1 MNSKGIGTKKL
12 MSIISLIMTVIFL
25 SILLPTNLIKAEEK
39 SDSMSVEKVLDSE
52 MYNKFNNEILN
63 NKSSIKYTTD
73 NNKGTW
79 PVNWEYGNV
88 SNKNK
93 INKSVYGKDQPL
105 EYNEGYLTKKA
116 YTTDEDNVFNINLK
130 IQGKKFHGKK
140 RDVVFLLDNSNS
152 MRTNNRV
159 GKIKTQIKRV
169 MDNLNNDDNTRYA
182 LVTYASTILDG
193 RYYHL
198 IDKSIGNDQYENYK
212 GYTSNKCY
220 LNFTSNIQEIYNKI
234 PENVPYERGHDY
246 VGGTFTQEGLLEAKK
261 LLKNSTADE
270 KIIIHLTD
278 GVPTYSFL
286 IEEFGGNKPTTFN
299 YNTAYNGVGVR
310 GLGVSYFF
318 DSKYNKPYIFS
329 REMVYSALNRSTN
342 QREEIWNN
350 GIATALEAE
359 NIKRENPYIKIYTI
373 GVELTKDVSKW
384 NDANKYYNAEGTL
397 NLPEIKDL
405 LAKISSS
412 PEEAFINY
420 NVDDINKIIDK
431 IIYKINKSINNG
443 TVIDPM
449 GDMVDIIK
457 SGEFSDKDYKLTASN
472 NKLLEGVK
480 VGYNEK
486 NRQIVLTGLNLGEN
500 EWVELNYKVRLNT
513 SNPDFNGDFWYQANK
528 RTVLNPNNKEPN
540 VFRDFVIPSVTGKR
554 PSIEVKLKK
563 ISSETS
569 KPLAN
574 SEFELYNSINEKLG
588 SFTTKENGEVSLGY
602 LQEGDYKLKEIN
614 PPKGYILSKDF
625 INFKVKN
632 GKTIQDENEVE
643 FITVSNIPNSIRI
656 KKTDDSKLESDAK
669 FLSGAKFELNK
680 VNDKNFKPLVKETD
694 DKGEIEFKEIEPGT
708 YYLKEVLAPNGYE
721 QIKEDIGPIVV
732 DNTGVVT
739 IPWDKLKNNDVEKWN
754 NQEIIRIKNKKL
766 KSAIYIDKVDAIN
779 PEIKLSGAK
788 FSLYTND
795 ENYKNNK
802 KLVRNGIN
810 YYLIS
815 EKLSNDKGRLELEN
829 LNSGEEYK
837 YLIQETEAPKGYT
850 VSGKEILFHFK
861 DNIAL
866 IDNEND
872 VKALASINGQVIS
885 IKNAKIYK
893 LPSSGGIGVYPFL
906 LIGTLCMALSLIY
919 SFNSKFS
926 NKKK

>member
-12 MSIISLIMTVIFL
+12 TSIISLIMTVIFL

-39 SDSMSVEKVLDSE
+39 SDSMSVEKVLNSE

-63 NKSSIKYTTD
+63 NKSSINYTTD
-73 NNKGTW
+73 NNQGTW

-93 INKSVYGKDQPL
+93 INKSVYGKNQPL
-105 EYNEGYLTKKA
+105 ECNEGYLTKKA

-130 IQGKKFHGKK
+130 IQGKKKQSLKK
-140 RDVVFLLDNSNS
+140 DVVFLLDNSNS
-152 MRTNNRV
+152 MTTNNRAI
-159 GKIKTQIKRV
+159 KIKEQIKNV
-169 MDNLNNDDNTRYA
+169 MDKLNTNNTRYA

-198 IDKSIGNDQYENYK
+198 IDRSIGDNQYTVYK
-212 GYTSNKCY
+212 GYTSNQCY

-234 PENVPYERGHDY
+234 PATVPNQRNNGY
-246 VGGTFTQEGLLEAKK
+246 VGGTFIQEGLLKAIE
-261 LLKNSTADE
+261 LLKNSNADE

-278 GVPTYSFL
+278 GLPTFSFL
-286 IEEFGGNKPTTFN
+286 LKEFGGNKKAIFDYNTN
-299 YNTAYNGVGVR
+299 YNGIGVR
-310 GLGVSYFF
+310 GLGTSYFF
-318 DSKYNKPYIFS
+318 DTKTQKPYIYS
-329 REMVYSALNRSTN
+329 REEVYSALNRSKN
-342 QREEIWNN
+342 KYESIWNN
-350 GIATALEAE
+350 GFLTTLEAE
-359 NIKRENPYIKIYTI
+359 NIKNENPDINIYTI
-373 GVELTKDVSKW
+373 GVELKKEVYKW
-384 NDANKYYNAEGTL
+384 DDYRQYYNAEGTVE
-397 NLPEIKDL
+397 LPEIRKFL
-405 LAKISSS
+405 ESISSS
-412 PEEAFINY
+412 PAEAFVNE
-420 NVDDINKIIDK
+420 NVDDIDEIINKIID
-431 IIYKINKSINNG
+431 KINKSINNG

-632 GKTIQDENEVE
+632 GKAIQDENEVE

-739 IPWDKLKNNDVEKWN
+739 IPWDELKSNDVEKWN

-766 KSAIYIDKVDAIN
+766 KSAVYIDKVDAIN
-779 PEIKLSGAK
+779 PGIKLSGAK

-802 KLVRNGIN
+802 KLVRNGVN

-815 EKLSNDKGRLELEN
+815 EKVSNDEGRIEWDN
-829 LNSGEEYK
+829 LNSGQEYK

-861 DNIAL
+861 DNNVV
-866 IDNEND
+866 IDNDKD
-872 VKALASINGQVIS
+872 VQALANVNGQTIF

-893 LPSSGGIGVYPFL
+893 LPSSGGMGVYPFL
-906 LIGTLCMALSLIY
+906 IIGTILITLSL
-919 SFNSKFS
+919 SFYFKSKAL
-926 NKKK
+926 NKKI

>member
-1 MNSKGIGTKKL
+1 MNSKGITTKKL
-12 MSIISLIMTVIFL
+12 TSIISLIMTVVFL
-25 SILLPTNLIKAEEK
+25 SILLPTNLIKAEEN
-39 SDSMSVEKVLDSE
+39 SHSMSVEKVLNSE
-52 MYNKFNNEILN
+52 MYNNFNNEILN
-63 NKSSIKYTTD
+63 NKSSINYTTD

-79 PVNWEYGNV
+79 PEYWEYGNV

-93 INKSVYGKDQPL
+93 INKSVYGKNQPL
-105 EYNEGYLTKKA
+105 EYNEGFLTKKA
-116 YTTDEDNVFNINLK
+116 YTTDEDNVFDINLK
-130 IQGKKFHGKK
+130 IQGKKNQSLKK
-140 RDVVFLLDNSNS
+140 DVVFLLDNSNS
-152 MRTNNRV
+152 MTTNNRAI
-159 GKIKTQIKRV
+159 KIKEQIKNV
-169 MDNLNNDDNTRYA
+169 MDKLNTNNTRYA

-198 IDKSIGNDQYENYK
+198 IDRSIGDNQYTVYK
-212 GYTSNKCY
+212 GYTSNQCY

-234 PENVPYERGHDY
+234 PATVPNQRNKGY
-246 VGGTFTQEGLLEAKK
+246 VGGTFTQEGLLKAIE
-261 LLKNSTADE
+261 LLKNSDADE

-278 GVPTYSFL
+278 GLPTFSFL
-286 IEEFGGNKPTTFN
+286 LKEFGGNEKAIFD
-299 YNTAYNGVGVR
+299 YNTQYNGIGVR
-310 GLGVSYFF
+310 GFGTSYFF
-318 DSKYNKPYIFS
+318 DTKTQKPYIYS
-329 REMVYSALNRSTN
+329 REEVYSALNRSKN
-342 QREEIWNN
+342 KYESIWNN
-350 GIATALEAE
+350 GFPTTLEAE
-359 NIKRENPYIKIYTI
+359 NIKNDNPDINIYTI
-373 GVELTKDVSKW
+373 GVELKKEVYKW
-384 NDANKYYNAEGTL
+384 DDYRQYYNAEGTVE
-397 NLPEIKDL
+397 LPEIRKFL
-405 LAKISSS
+405 ESISSS
-412 PEEAFINY
+412 PAEAFVNE
-420 NVDDINKIIDK
+420 NVDDIDEIINKIID
-431 IIYKINKSINNG
+431 KINKSINNG

-449 GDMVDIIK
+449 GDMVDIVK
-457 SGEFSDKDYKLTASN
+457 DGEFSDKDYKLTASN

-632 GKTIQDENEVE
+632 GKAIQDENEVE

-680 VNDKNFKPLVKETD
+680 VNDQKFKPLVKETD

-739 IPWDKLKNNDVEKWN
+739 IPWDKLKSNDVEKWN

-815 EKLSNDKGRLELEN
+815 EKLSNDKGRLEWEN

-861 DNIAL
+861 DNIVL

>member
-39 SDSMSVEKVLDSE
+39 SDIMSVEKVLNSE

-63 NKSSIKYTTD
+63 NKSSINYTTD
-73 NNKGTW
+73 NNQGTW

-93 INKSVYGKDQPL
+93 INKSVYGKNQPL
-105 EYNEGYLTKKA
+105 ECNEGYLTKKA

-130 IQGKKFHGKK
+130 IQGKKKQSLKK
-140 RDVVFLLDNSNS
+140 DVVFLLDNSNS
-152 MRTNNRV
+152 MTTNNRAI
-159 GKIKTQIKRV
+159 KIKEQIKNV
-169 MDNLNNDDNTRYA
+169 MDKLNTNNTRYA

-198 IDKSIGNDQYENYK
+198 IDRSIGDNQYTVYK
-212 GYTSNKCY
+212 GYTSNQCY

-234 PENVPYERGHDY
+234 PATVPNQRNNGY
-246 VGGTFTQEGLLEAKK
+246 VGGTFTQEGLLKAIE
-261 LLKNSTADE
+261 LLKNSNADE

-278 GVPTYSFL
+278 GLPTFSFL
-286 IEEFGGNKPTTFN
+286 LKEFGGNKKAIFDYNTN
-299 YNTAYNGVGVR
+299 YNGIGVR
-310 GLGVSYFF
+310 GFGTSYFF
-318 DSKYNKPYIFS
+318 DTKTQKPYIYS
-329 REMVYSALNRSTN
+329 REEVYSALNRSKN
-342 QREEIWNN
+342 KYESIWNN
-350 GIATALEAE
+350 GFPTTLEAE
-359 NIKRENPYIKIYTI
+359 NIKNENPDINIYTI
-373 GVELTKDVSKW
+373 GVELKKEVYKW
-384 NDANKYYNAEGTL
+384 DDYRQYYNAEGTVE
-397 NLPEIKDL
+397 LPEIRKFL
-405 LAKISSS
+405 ESISSS
-412 PEEAFINY
+412 PAEAFVNE
-420 NVDDINKIIDK
+420 NVDDIDEIINKIID
-431 IIYKINKSINNG
+431 KINKSINNG

-449 GDMVDIIK
+449 GYMVDIVK

-614 PPKGYILSKDF
+614 QPKGYILSKDF

-632 GKTIQDENEVE
+632 GKAIQDENEVE

-739 IPWDKLKNNDVEKWN
+739 IPWDELKSNDVEKWN

-766 KSAIYIDKVDAIN
+766 KSAVYIDKVDAIN
-779 PEIKLSGAK
+779 PGIKLSGAK

-802 KLVRNGIN
+802 KLVRNGVN

-815 EKLSNDKGRLELEN
+815 EKVSNDEGRIEWDN
-829 LNSGEEYK
+829 LNSGQEYK

-861 DNIAL
+861 DNNVV
-866 IDNEND
+866 IDNDKD
-872 VKALASINGQVIS
+872 VQALANVNGQTIF

-906 LIGTLCMALSLIY
+906 LIGTILITLSL
-919 SFNSKFS
+919 SFYFKSKAL
-926 NKKK
+926 NKKI

>member
-1 MNSKGIGTKKL
+1 MNSKGIYTKKI

-25 SILLPTNLIKAEEK
+25 SILLPTNLTKAEEK
-39 SDSMSVEKVLDSE
+39 SDSMSVEKVLNSE
-52 MYNKFNNEILN
+52 MYNNFNNEILN
-63 NKSSIKYTTD
+63 NKSSINYTTD
-73 NNKGTW
+73 NNKGIW
-79 PVNWEYGNV
+79 PVNWDYGNV

-93 INKSVYGKDQPL
+93 INKSVYGKNQPL

-116 YTTDEDNVFNINLK
+116 YTTDEDNVFDINLK
-130 IQGKKFHGKK
+130 IQGKKNQSLKK
-140 RDVVFLLDNSNS
+140 DVVFLLDNSNS
-152 MRTNNRV
+152 MTTNNRAI
-159 GKIKTQIKRV
+159 KIKEQIKNV
-169 MDNLNNDDNTRYA
+169 MDKLNTNNTRYA

-198 IDKSIGNDQYENYK
+198 IDRSIGDNQYTVYK
-212 GYTSNKCY
+212 GYTSNQCY

-234 PENVPYERGHDY
+234 PSTVPNQRNNGY
-246 VGGTFTQEGLLEAKK
+246 VGGTFTQEGLLKAIE
-261 LLKNSTADE
+261 LLKNSDADE

-278 GVPTYSFL
+278 GLPTFSFL
-286 IEEFGGNKPTTFN
+286 LKEFGGNEKAIFD
-299 YNTAYNGVGVR
+299 YNTQYNGIGVR
-310 GLGVSYFF
+310 GFGTSYFF
-318 DSKYNKPYIFS
+318 NTKTQKPYIYS
-329 REMVYSALNRSTN
+329 REEVYSALNRSKN
-342 QREEIWNN
+342 KYEAIWNN
-350 GIATALEAE
+350 GFPTTLEAE
-359 NIKRENPYIKIYTI
+359 NIKNENPDINIYTI
-373 GVELTKDVSKW
+373 GVELKKEVYKW
-384 NDANKYYNAEGTL
+384 TDDRQYYNAEGTVE
-397 NLPEIKDL
+397 LPEIRKFL
-405 LAKISSS
+405 ESISSS
-412 PEEAFINY
+412 PAEAFVNE
-420 NVDDINKIIDK
+420 NVDDIDEIINKIID
-431 IIYKINKSINNG
+431 KINKSINNG

-472 NKLLEGVK
+472 NKLLDGVK

-486 NRQIVLTGLNLGEN
+486 NRQIILTGLNLGEN

-632 GKTIQDENEVE
+632 GKAIQDGNEVE
-643 FITVSNIPNSIRI
+643 FITVSNKVNSICI
-656 KKTDDSKLESDAK
+656 KKTDDAKLEADAK

-680 VNDKNFKPLVKETD
+680 ANDKNFKPLVKETD
-694 DKGEIEFKEIEPGT
+694 DKGEIEFKEIEPGI

-721 QIKEDIGPIVV
+721 SIKESIGQIVV

-739 IPWDKLKNNDVEKWN
+739 IPWDKLKSNDVEKWN

-766 KSAIYIDKVDAIN
+766 KSAVYIDKVDAIN
-779 PEIKLSGAK
+779 QGIKLSGAK

-795 ENYKNNK
+795 ENYKNDK
-802 KLVRNGIN
+802 KLVRNGVN

-815 EKLSNDKGRLELEN
+815 EKVSNYEGRIEWDN
-829 LNSGEEYK
+829 LNSGQEYK

-861 DNIAL
+861 DNNVV
-866 IDNEND
+866 IDNDKD
-872 VKALASINGQVIS
+872 VQALANVNGQTIF

-906 LIGTLCMALSLIY
+906 LIGTILITLSL
-919 SFNSKFS
+919 SFYFKSKAL
-926 NKKK
+926 NKKI

>member
-1 MNSKGIGTKKL
+1 MNSKGIDTKKL

-130 IQGKKFHGKK
+130 IQGKKNEALKK
-140 RDVVFLLDNSNS
+140 DVVFLLDNSNS
-152 MRTNNRV
+152 MLTNNRAL
-159 GKIKTQIKRV
+159 KIKEEIKNV
-169 MDNLNNDDNTRYA
+169 MDKLKAKNTRYA

-193 RYYHL
+193 RHYHL
-198 IDKSIGNDQYENYK
+198 IDRSIGNNQYTVYDL
-212 GYTSNKCY
+212 YTSNQCH

-234 PENVPYERGHDY
+234 PSTVPNQRNNPYA
-246 VGGTFTQEGLLEAKK
+246 GGTFTQEGLLKAIE
-261 LLKNSTADE
+261 LLKNSNADE

-278 GVPTYSFL
+278 GLPTFSFL
-286 IEEFGGNKPTTFN
+286 LKEFGGNKKAIFDYNTN
-299 YNTAYNGVGVR
+299 YNGIGVR
-310 GLGVSYFF
+310 GLGTSYFF
-318 DSKYNKPYIFS
+318 DTKTQKPYIYS
-329 REMVYSALNRSTN
+329 REEVYSALNRSKN
-342 QREEIWNN
+342 KYESIWNN
-350 GIATALEAE
+350 GFPTTLEAE
-359 NIKRENPYIKIYTI
+359 NIKNENPNINIYTI
-373 GVELTKDVSKW
+373 GVELKKEVYKW
-384 NDANKYYNAEGTL
+384 DDYRQYYNAEGTVE
-397 NLPEIKDL
+397 LPEIRKFL
-405 LAKISSS
+405 ESISSS
-412 PEEAFINY
+412 PAEAFVNE
-420 NVDDINKIIDK
+420 NVDDIDEIINKIID
-431 IIYKINKSINNG
+431 KINKSINNG

-500 EWVELNYKVRLNT
+500 EWVELNYKVRLDT

-569 KPLAN
+569 KPLDN

-632 GKTIQDENEVE
+632 GKAIQDGNEVE

-739 IPWDKLKNNDVEKWN
+739 IPWDKLKSNDVEKWN

-815 EKLSNDKGRLELEN
+815 EKSSNDKGRLEWEN

>member
-1 MNSKGIGTKKL
+1 ML
-12 MSIISLIMTVIFL
+12 
-25 SILLPTNLIKAEEK
+25 
-39 SDSMSVEKVLDSE
+39 
-52 MYNKFNNEILN
+52 
-63 NKSSIKYTTD
+63 
-73 NNKGTW
+73 
-79 PVNWEYGNV
+79 
-88 SNKNK
+88 
-93 INKSVYGKDQPL
+93 
-105 EYNEGYLTKKA
+105 
-116 YTTDEDNVFNINLK
+116 
-130 IQGKKFHGKK
+130 
-140 RDVVFLLDNSNS
+140 
-152 MRTNNRV
+152 TNNRAL
-159 GKIKTQIKRV
+159 KIKEEIKNV
-169 MDNLNNDDNTRYA
+169 MDKLKAKNTRYA

-193 RYYHL
+193 RHYHL
-198 IDKSIGNDQYENYK
+198 IDRSIGNNQYTVYDL
-212 GYTSNKCY
+212 YTSNQCH

-234 PENVPYERGHDY
+234 PSTVPNQRNNPYA
-246 VGGTFTQEGLLEAKK
+246 GGTFTQEGLLKAIE
-261 LLKNSTADE
+261 LLKNSNADE

-278 GVPTYSFL
+278 GLPTFSFL
-286 IEEFGGNKPTTFN
+286 LKEFGGNEKAIFDYNTN
-299 YNTAYNGVGVR
+299 YNGIGVR
-310 GLGVSYFF
+310 GLGTSYFF
-318 DSKYNKPYIFS
+318 DTKTQKPYIYS
-329 REMVYSALNRSTN
+329 REEVYSALNRSKN
-342 QREEIWNN
+342 KYEAIWNN
-350 GIATALEAE
+350 GFPTTLEAE
-359 NIKRENPYIKIYTI
+359 NIKNENPDINIYTI
-373 GVELTKDVSKW
+373 GVELKKEVYKW
-384 NDANKYYNAEGTL
+384 DDYRQYYNAEGTVE
-397 NLPEIKDL
+397 LPEIRKFL
-405 LAKISSS
+405 ESISSS
-412 PEEAFINY
+412 PAEAFVNE
-420 NVDDINKIIDK
+420 NVDDIDEIINKIID
-431 IIYKINKSINNG
+431 KINKSINNG

-632 GKTIQDENEVE
+632 GKAIQDENEVE

-680 VNDKNFKPLVKETD
+680 VNDQKFKPLVKETD

-739 IPWDKLKNNDVEKWN
+739 IPWDKLKSNDVEKWN

-815 EKLSNDKGRLELEN
+815 EKLSNDKGRLEWEN

>member
-1 MNSKGIGTKKL
+1 MNSKGITTKKL
-12 MSIISLIMTVIFL
+12 TSIISLIMTVVFL
-25 SILLPTNLIKAEEK
+25 SILLPTNLIKAEEN
-39 SDSMSVEKVLDSE
+39 SHSMSVEKVLNSE
-52 MYNKFNNEILN
+52 MYNNFNNEILN
-63 NKSSIKYTTD
+63 NKSSINYTTD

-79 PVNWEYGNV
+79 PEYWEYGNV

-93 INKSVYGKDQPL
+93 INKSVYGKNQPL
-105 EYNEGYLTKKA
+105 EYNEGFLTKKA
-116 YTTDEDNVFNINLK
+116 YTTDEDNVFDINLK
-130 IQGKKFHGKK
+130 IQGKKNQSLKK
-140 RDVVFLLDNSNS
+140 DVVFLLDNSNS
-152 MRTNNRV
+152 MTTNNRAI
-159 GKIKTQIKRV
+159 KIKEQIKNV
-169 MDNLNNDDNTRYA
+169 MDKLNTNNTRYA

-198 IDKSIGNDQYENYK
+198 IDRSIGDNQYTVYK
-212 GYTSNKCY
+212 GYTSNQCY

-234 PENVPYERGHDY
+234 PATVPNQRNKGY
-246 VGGTFTQEGLLEAKK
+246 VGGTFTQEGLLKAIE
-261 LLKNSTADE
+261 LLKNSDADE

-278 GVPTYSFL
+278 GLPTFSFL
-286 IEEFGGNKPTTFN
+286 LKEFGGNEKAIFD
-299 YNTAYNGVGVR
+299 YNTQYNGIGVR
-310 GLGVSYFF
+310 GFGTSYFF
-318 DSKYNKPYIFS
+318 DTKTQKPYIYS
-329 REMVYSALNRSTN
+329 REEVYSALNRSKN
-342 QREEIWNN
+342 KYESIWNN
-350 GIATALEAE
+350 GFPTTLEAE
-359 NIKRENPYIKIYTI
+359 NIKNDNPDINIYTI
-373 GVELTKDVSKW
+373 GVELKKEVYKW
-384 NDANKYYNAEGTL
+384 DDYRQYYNAEGTVE
-397 NLPEIKDL
+397 LPEIRKFL
-405 LAKISSS
+405 ESISSS
-412 PEEAFINY
+412 PAEAFVNE
-420 NVDDINKIIDK
+420 NVDDIDEIINKIID
-431 IIYKINKSINNG
+431 KINKSINNG

-449 GDMVDIIK
+449 GDMVDIVK
-457 SGEFSDKDYKLTASN
+457 DGEFSDKDYKLTASN

-625 INFKVKN
+625 IHFKVKN
-632 GKTIQDENEVE
+632 GKAIQDENEVE

-739 IPWDKLKNNDVEKWN
+739 IPWDKLKSNDVEKWN

-815 EKLSNDKGRLELEN
+815 EKSSNDKGRLEWEN

-919 SFNSKFS
+919 SFNSKVL
-926 NKKK
+926 NKRK

>member
-1 MNSKGIGTKKL
+1 MNSKGIDTKKL

-25 SILLPTNLIKAEEK
+25 SILLSTNLIKAEEK
-39 SDSMSVEKVLDSE
+39 SDSMSVEKVLNSE
-52 MYNKFNNEILN
+52 IYNKFNNEILN
-63 NKSSIKYTTD
+63 NESSIKYTTD

-93 INKSVYGKDQPL
+93 INKSVYGKNQPL
-105 EYNEGYLTKKA
+105 EYDEGYLTKKA

-130 IQGKKFHGKK
+130 IQGKKNQSLKK
-140 RDVVFLLDNSNS
+140 DVVFLLDNSNS
-152 MRTNNRV
+152 MTTNNRAI
-159 GKIKTQIKRV
+159 KIKEQIKNV
-169 MDNLNNDDNTRYA
+169 MDKLKANNTRYA

-198 IDKSIGNDQYENYK
+198 IDRSIGDNQYTVYK
-212 GYTSNKCY
+212 GYTSNQCY

-234 PENVPYERGHDY
+234 PATVPNQRNNGY
-246 VGGTFTQEGLLEAKK
+246 VGGTFTQEGLLKAIE
-261 LLKNSTADE
+261 LLKNSDADE

-278 GVPTYSFL
+278 GLPTFSFL
-286 IEEFGGNKPTTFN
+286 LKEFGGNEKAIFD
-299 YNTAYNGVGVR
+299 YNTQYNGIGVR
-310 GLGVSYFF
+310 GFGTSYFF
-318 DSKYNKPYIFS
+318 NTKTQKPYIYS
-329 REMVYSALNRSTN
+329 REEVYSALNRSKN
-342 QREEIWNN
+342 KYEAIWNN
-350 GIATALEAE
+350 GFPTTLEAE
-359 NIKRENPYIKIYTI
+359 NIKNENPDINIYTI
-373 GVELTKDVSKW
+373 GVELKKEVYKW
-384 NDANKYYNAEGTL
+384 DDYRKYYNAEGTVE
-397 NLPEIKDL
+397 LPEIRKFL
-405 LAKISSS
+405 ESISSS
-412 PEEAFINY
+412 PAEAFVNE
-420 NVDDINKIIDK
+420 NVDDIDEIINKIID
-431 IIYKINKSINNG
+431 KINKSINNG

-540 VFRDFVIPSVTGKR
+540 IFRDFVIPSVTGKR

-574 SEFELYNSINEKLG
+574 SEFELYNSTNEKLG

-625 INFKVKN
+625 IKFKVKN
-632 GKTIQDENEVE
+632 GKAIQDGNEVE

-680 VNDKNFKPLVKETD
+680 ANDKNFKPLVKVTD

-739 IPWDKLKNNDVEKWN
+739 IPWDKLKSNYVEKWN

-766 KSAIYIDKVDAIN
+766 KSAVYIDKVDAIN
-779 PEIKLSGAK
+779 PGIKLSGAK

-802 KLVRNGIN
+802 KLVRNGVN

-815 EKLSNDKGRLELEN
+815 EKVSNDEGRIEWDN
-829 LNSGEEYK
+829 LNSGQEYK

-861 DNIAL
+861 DNNVV
-866 IDNEND
+866 IDNDKD
-872 VKALASINGQVIS
+872 VQALANVNGQTIF

-906 LIGTLCMALSLIY
+906 LIGTILITLSL
-919 SFNSKFS
+919 SFYFKSKAL
-926 NKKK
+926 NKKI

>member
-1 MNSKGIGTKKL
+1 MNSKGITTKKL
-12 MSIISLIMTVIFL
+12 TSIISLIMTVVFL
-25 SILLPTNLIKAEEK
+25 SILLPTNLIKAEEN
-39 SDSMSVEKVLDSE
+39 SHSMSVEKVLNSE
-52 MYNKFNNEILN
+52 MYNNFNNEILN
-63 NKSSIKYTTD
+63 NKSSINYTTD

-79 PVNWEYGNV
+79 PEYWEYGNV

-93 INKSVYGKDQPL
+93 INKSVYGKNQPL
-105 EYNEGYLTKKA
+105 EYNEGFLTKKA
-116 YTTDEDNVFNINLK
+116 YTTDEDNVFDINLK
-130 IQGKKFHGKK
+130 IQGKKNQSLKK
-140 RDVVFLLDNSNS
+140 DVVFLLDNSNS
-152 MRTNNRV
+152 MTTNNRAI
-159 GKIKTQIKRV
+159 KIKEQIKNV
-169 MDNLNNDDNTRYA
+169 MDKLNTNNTRYA

-198 IDKSIGNDQYENYK
+198 IDRSIGDNQYTVYK
-212 GYTSNKCY
+212 GYTSNQCY

-234 PENVPYERGHDY
+234 PATVPNQRNKGY
-246 VGGTFTQEGLLEAKK
+246 VGGTFTQEGLLKAIE
-261 LLKNSTADE
+261 LLKNSDADE
-270 KIIIHLTD
+270 KIIIHFTD
-278 GVPTYSFL
+278 GLPTFSFL
-286 IEEFGGNKPTTFN
+286 LKEFGGNEKAIFD
-299 YNTAYNGVGVR
+299 YNTQYNGIGVR
-310 GLGVSYFF
+310 GFGTSYFF
-318 DSKYNKPYIFS
+318 DTKTQKPYIYS
-329 REMVYSALNRSTN
+329 REEVYSALNRSKN
-342 QREEIWNN
+342 KYESIWNN
-350 GIATALEAE
+350 GFPTTLEAE
-359 NIKRENPYIKIYTI
+359 NIKNDNPDINIYTI
-373 GVELTKDVSKW
+373 GVELKKEVYKW
-384 NDANKYYNAEGTL
+384 DDYRQYYNAEGTVE
-397 NLPEIKDL
+397 LPEIRKFL
-405 LAKISSS
+405 ESISSS
-412 PEEAFINY
+412 PAEAFVNE
-420 NVDDINKIIDK
+420 NVDDIDEIINKIID
-431 IIYKINKSINNG
+431 KINKSINNG

-449 GDMVDIIK
+449 GDMVDIVK
-457 SGEFSDKDYKLTASN
+457 DGEFSDKDYKLTASN

-632 GKTIQDENEVE
+632 GKAIQDENEVE

-739 IPWDKLKNNDVEKWN
+739 IPWDELKSNDVEKWN

-766 KSAIYIDKVDAIN
+766 KSAVYIDKVDAIN
-779 PEIKLSGAK
+779 PGIKLSGAK

-802 KLVRNGIN
+802 KLVINGVN

-815 EKLSNDKGRLELEN
+815 EKVSNDEGRIEWDN
-829 LNSGEEYK
+829 LNSGQEYK

-861 DNIAL
+861 DNNVV
-866 IDNEND
+866 IDNDKD
-872 VKALASINGQVIS
+872 VQALANVNGQTIF

-906 LIGTLCMALSLIY
+906 LIGTILITLSL
-919 SFNSKFS
+919 SFYFKSKAL
-926 NKKK
+926 NKKI

>member
-1 MNSKGIGTKKL
+1 MNSKGITTKKL
-12 MSIISLIMTVIFL
+12 TSIISLIMTVIFL

-39 SDSMSVEKVLDSE
+39 SDSMSVEKVLNSE
-52 MYNKFNNEILN
+52 MYNNFNNEILN
-63 NKSSIKYTTD
+63 NKSSINYTTD
-73 NNKGTW
+73 NNKGIW
-79 PVNWEYGNV
+79 PENWEYGNR
-88 SNKNK
+88 SSKNK
-93 INKSVYGKDQPL
+93 INNSVYGKNQPL
-105 EYNEGYLTKKA
+105 EYDEGYLTKKA

-130 IQGKKFHGKK
+130 IQGKKNEALKK
-140 RDVVFLLDNSNS
+140 DVVFLLDNSNS
-152 MRTNNRV
+152 MTTNNRAL
-159 GKIKTQIKRV
+159 KIKEQIKNV
-169 MDNLNNDDNTRYA
+169 MDKLNTNNTRYA

-198 IDKSIGNDQYENYK
+198 IDRSIGNNQYTVYDL
-212 GYTSNKCY
+212 YTSNQCH

-234 PENVPYERGHDY
+234 PSTVPNQRNNPYA
-246 VGGTFTQEGLLEAKK
+246 GGTFTQEGLLKAIE
-261 LLKNSTADE
+261 LLKNSNADE

-278 GVPTYSFL
+278 GLPTFSFL
-286 IEEFGGNKPTTFN
+286 LKEFGGNKKAIFDYNTN
-299 YNTAYNGVGVR
+299 YNGIGVR
-310 GLGVSYFF
+310 GLGTSYFF
-318 DSKYNKPYIFS
+318 DTKTQKPYIYS
-329 REMVYSALNRSTN
+329 REAVYSALNRSKN
-342 QREEIWNN
+342 KYEAIWNN
-350 GIATALEAE
+350 GFPTTLEAE
-359 NIKRENPYIKIYTI
+359 NIKNENPDINIYTI
-373 GVELTKDVSKW
+373 GVELKKEVYKW
-384 NDANKYYNAEGTL
+384 TDDRQYYNAEGTVE
-397 NLPEIKDL
+397 LPEIRKFL
-405 LAKISSS
+405 ESISSS
-412 PEEAFINY
+412 PAEAFVNE
-420 NVDDINKIIDK
+420 NVDDIDEIINKIID
-431 IIYKINKSINNG
+431 KINKSINNG

-472 NKLLEGVK
+472 NKLLDGVK

-486 NRQIVLTGLNLGEN
+486 NRQIILTGLNLGEN

-632 GKTIQDENEVE
+632 GKAIQDGNEVE

-721 QIKEDIGPIVV
+721 QIKENIGPIVV

-739 IPWDKLKNNDVEKWN
+739 IPWDELKSNDVEKWN

-766 KSAIYIDKVDAIN
+766 KSTIYIDKVDAIN

-802 KLVRNGIN
+802 KLVRNGVN

-815 EKLSNDKGRLELEN
+815 EKSSNDEGRIEWDN
-829 LNSGEEYK
+829 LNSGQEYK

-861 DNIAL
+861 DNTAL

-872 VKALASINGQVIS
+872 VKALASVNGQVIS

-919 SFNSKFS
+919 SFNSKFF

>member
-1 MNSKGIGTKKL
+1 MNSKGITTKKL
-12 MSIISLIMTVIFL
+12 TSIISLIMTVVFL
-25 SILLPTNLIKAEEK
+25 SILLPTNLIKAEEN
-39 SDSMSVEKVLDSE
+39 SHSMSVEKVLNSE
-52 MYNKFNNEILN
+52 MYNNFNNEILN
-63 NKSSIKYTTD
+63 NKSSINYTTD

-79 PVNWEYGNV
+79 PEYWEYGNV

-93 INKSVYGKDQPL
+93 INKSVYGKNQPL
-105 EYNEGYLTKKA
+105 EYNEGFLTKKA

-130 IQGKKFHGKK
+130 IQGKKNEALKK
-140 RDVVFLLDNSNS
+140 DVVFLLDNSNS
-152 MRTNNRV
+152 MLTNNRAL
-159 GKIKTQIKRV
+159 KIKEEIKNV
-169 MDNLNNDDNTRYA
+169 MDKLNTNNTRYA

-198 IDKSIGNDQYENYK
+198 IDRSIGDNQYTVYK
-212 GYTSNKCY
+212 GYTSNQCY

-234 PENVPYERGHDY
+234 PATVPNQRNNGY
-246 VGGTFTQEGLLEAKK
+246 VGGTFTQEGLLKAIE
-261 LLKNSTADE
+261 LLKNSDADE

-278 GVPTYSFL
+278 GLPTFSFL
-286 IEEFGGNKPTTFN
+286 LKEFGGNEKAIFD
-299 YNTAYNGVGVR
+299 YNTQYNGIGVR
-310 GLGVSYFF
+310 GFGTSYFF
-318 DSKYNKPYIFS
+318 NTKTQKPYIYS
-329 REMVYSALNRSTN
+329 REEVYSALNRSTN
-342 QREEIWNN
+342 KNEAILNN
-350 GIATALEAE
+350 GFPTTLEAE
-359 NIKRENPYIKIYTI
+359 NIKKENPDINIYTI
-373 GVELTKDVSKW
+373 GVELKKEVYKW
-384 NDANKYYNAEGTL
+384 DDYRQYYNAEGTVE
-397 NLPEIKDL
+397 LPEIRKFL
-405 LAKISSS
+405 ESISSS
-412 PEEAFINY
+412 PAEAFVNE
-420 NVDDINKIIDK
+420 NVDDIDEIINKIID
-431 IIYKINKSINNG
+431 KINKSINNG

-632 GKTIQDENEVE
+632 GKAIQDENEVE

-680 VNDKNFKPLVKETD
+680 ANDKNFKPLVKETD

-739 IPWDKLKNNDVEKWN
+739 IPWDKLKSNDVEKWN

-766 KSAIYIDKVDAIN
+766 KSAVYIDKVDAIN

-802 KLVRNGIN
+802 KLVRNGVN

-815 EKLSNDKGRLELEN
+815 EKISNDEGRIEWDN
-829 LNSGEEYK
+829 LNSGQEYK

-861 DNIAL
+861 DNIVV
-866 IDNEND
+866 IDNDKD
-872 VKALASINGQVIS
+872 VQALANVNGQTIF

-906 LIGTLCMALSLIY
+906 LIGTILITLSL
-919 SFNSKFS
+919 SFYFKSKAL
-926 NKKK
+926 NKKI

>member
-1 MNSKGIGTKKL
+1 
-12 MSIISLIMTVIFL
+12 MT
-25 SILLPTNLIKAEEK
+25 
-39 SDSMSVEKVLDSE
+39 
-52 MYNKFNNEILN
+52 
-63 NKSSIKYTTD
+63 
-73 NNKGTW
+73 
-79 PVNWEYGNV
+79 
-88 SNKNK
+88 
-93 INKSVYGKDQPL
+93 
-105 EYNEGYLTKKA
+105 
-116 YTTDEDNVFNINLK
+116 
-130 IQGKKFHGKK
+130 
-140 RDVVFLLDNSNS
+140 
-152 MRTNNRV
+152 TNNRAI
-159 GKIKTQIKRV
+159 KIKEQIKNV
-169 MDNLNNDDNTRYA
+169 MDKLNTNNTRYA

-198 IDKSIGNDQYENYK
+198 IDRSIGDNQYTVYK
-212 GYTSNKCY
+212 GYTSNQCY

-234 PENVPYERGHDY
+234 PSTVPNQRNNGY
-246 VGGTFTQEGLLEAKK
+246 VGGTFTQEGLLKAIE
-261 LLKNSTADE
+261 LLKNSDADE

-278 GVPTYSFL
+278 GLPTFSFL
-286 IEEFGGNKPTTFN
+286 LKEFGGNEKAIFD
-299 YNTAYNGVGVR
+299 YNTQYNGIGVR
-310 GLGVSYFF
+310 GFGTSYFF
-318 DSKYNKPYIFS
+318 NTKTQKPYIYS
-329 REMVYSALNRSTN
+329 REEVYSALNRSKN
-342 QREEIWNN
+342 KYEAIWNN
-350 GIATALEAE
+350 GFPTTLEAE
-359 NIKRENPYIKIYTI
+359 NIKNENPDINIYTI
-373 GVELTKDVSKW
+373 GVELKKEVYKW
-384 NDANKYYNAEGTL
+384 TDNRQYYNAEGTVE
-397 NLPEIKDL
+397 LPEIRKFL
-405 LAKISSS
+405 ESISSS
-412 PEEAFINY
+412 PAEAFVNE
-420 NVDDINKIIDK
+420 NVDDIDEIINKIID
-431 IIYKINKSINNG
+431 KINKSINNG

-472 NKLLEGVK
+472 NKLLDGVK

-486 NRQIVLTGLNLGEN
+486 NRQIILTGLNLGEN

-602 LQEGDYKLKEIN
+602 LKEGDYKLKEIN

-632 GKTIQDENEVE
+632 GKAIQDGNEVE

-739 IPWDKLKNNDVEKWN
+739 IPWDKLKSNDVEKWN

-815 EKLSNDKGRLELEN
+815 EKSSNDKGRLEWEN

>member
-12 MSIISLIMTVIFL
+12 TSIISLIMTVVFL

-63 NKSSIKYTTD
+63 NESSIKYTTD

-93 INKSVYGKDQPL
+93 INKSVYGKNQPL

-130 IQGKKFHGKK
+130 IQGKKNEALKK
-140 RDVVFLLDNSNS
+140 DVVFLLDNSNS
-152 MRTNNRV
+152 MLTNNRAL
-159 GKIKTQIKRV
+159 KIKEEIKNV
-169 MDNLNNDDNTRYA
+169 MDKLKAKNTRYA

-193 RYYHL
+193 RHYHL
-198 IDKSIGNDQYENYK
+198 IDRSIGNNQYTVYDL
-212 GYTSNKCY
+212 YTSNQCH

-234 PENVPYERGHDY
+234 PSTVPNQRNNPYA
-246 VGGTFTQEGLLEAKK
+246 GGTFTQEGLLKAIE
-261 LLKNSTADE
+261 LLKNSNADE

-278 GVPTYSFL
+278 GLPTFSFL
-286 IEEFGGNKPTTFN
+286 LKEFGGNKKAIFDYNTN
-299 YNTAYNGVGVR
+299 YNGIGVR
-310 GLGVSYFF
+310 GLGTSYFF
-318 DSKYNKPYIFS
+318 DTKTQKPYIYS
-329 REMVYSALNRSTN
+329 REEVYSALNRSKN
-342 QREEIWNN
+342 KYESIWNN
-350 GIATALEAE
+350 GFPTTLEAE
-359 NIKRENPYIKIYTI
+359 NIKNENPDINIYTI
-373 GVELTKDVSKW
+373 GVELKKEVYKW
-384 NDANKYYNAEGTL
+384 DDYRQYYNAEGTVE
-397 NLPEIKDL
+397 LPEIRKFL
-405 LAKISSS
+405 ESISSS
-412 PEEAFINY
+412 PAEAFVNE
-420 NVDDINKIIDK
+420 NVDDIDEIINKIID
-431 IIYKINKSINNG
+431 KINKSINNG

-632 GKTIQDENEVE
+632 GKAIQDGNEVE
-643 FITVSNIPNSIRI
+643 FITVSNTPNSIRI

-680 VNDKNFKPLVKETD
+680 VNDQKFKPLVKETD

-739 IPWDKLKNNDVEKWN
+739 IPWDKLKSNDVEKWN

-815 EKLSNDKGRLELEN
+815 EKLSNDKGRLEWEN

-861 DNIAL
+861 DNNVV
-866 IDNEND
+866 IDNDKD
-872 VKALASINGQVIS
+872 VQALANVNGQTIF

-906 LIGTLCMALSLIY
+906 LIGTILITLSL
-919 SFNSKFS
+919 SFYFKSKAL
-926 NKKK
+926 NKKI

>member
-1 MNSKGIGTKKL
+1 MKK
-12 MSIISLIMTVIFL
+12 
-25 SILLPTNLIKAEEK
+25 
-39 SDSMSVEKVLDSE
+39 
-52 MYNKFNNEILN
+52 
-63 NKSSIKYTTD
+63 
-73 NNKGTW
+73 
-79 PVNWEYGNV
+79 
-88 SNKNK
+88 
-93 INKSVYGKDQPL
+93 
-105 EYNEGYLTKKA
+105 
-116 YTTDEDNVFNINLK
+116 
-130 IQGKKFHGKK
+130 
-140 RDVVFLLDNSNS
+140 DVVFLLDNSNS
-152 MRTNNRV
+152 MLTNNRAL
-159 GKIKTQIKRV
+159 KIKEEIKNV
-169 MDNLNNDDNTRYA
+169 MDKLKAKNTRYA

-193 RYYHL
+193 RHYHL
-198 IDKSIGNDQYENYK
+198 IDRSIGNNQYTVYDL
-212 GYTSNKCY
+212 YTSNQCH

-234 PENVPYERGHDY
+234 PSTVPNQRNNPYA
-246 VGGTFTQEGLLEAKK
+246 GGTFTQEGLLKAIE
-261 LLKNSTADE
+261 LLKNSNADE

-278 GVPTYSFL
+278 GLPTFSFL
-286 IEEFGGNKPTTFN
+286 LKEFGGNKKAIFDYNTN
-299 YNTAYNGVGVR
+299 YNGIGVR
-310 GLGVSYFF
+310 GLGTSYFF
-318 DSKYNKPYIFS
+318 DTKTQKPYIYS
-329 REMVYSALNRSTN
+329 REEVYSALNRSKN
-342 QREEIWNN
+342 KYESIWNN
-350 GIATALEAE
+350 GFPTTLEAE
-359 NIKRENPYIKIYTI
+359 NIKNENPNINIYTI
-373 GVELTKDVSKW
+373 GVELKKEVYKW
-384 NDANKYYNAEGTL
+384 DDYRQYYNAEGTVE
-397 NLPEIKDL
+397 LPEIRKFL
-405 LAKISSS
+405 ESISSS
-412 PEEAFINY
+412 PAEAFVNE
-420 NVDDINKIIDK
+420 NVDDIDEIINKIID
-431 IIYKINKSINNG
+431 KINKSINNG

-500 EWVELNYKVRLNT
+500 EWVELNYKVRLDT

-632 GKTIQDENEVE
+632 GKAIQDGNEVE

-739 IPWDKLKNNDVEKWN
+739 IPWDKLKSNDVEKWN

-815 EKLSNDKGRLELEN
+815 EKSSNDKGRLEWEN

>member
-1 MNSKGIGTKKL
+1 MNSKGITTKKL
-12 MSIISLIMTVIFL
+12 TSIISLIMTVVFL
-25 SILLPTNLIKAEEK
+25 SILLPTNLIKAEEN
-39 SDSMSVEKVLDSE
+39 SHSMSVEKVLNSE
-52 MYNKFNNEILN
+52 MYNNFNNEILN
-63 NKSSIKYTTD
+63 NKSSINYTTD

-79 PVNWEYGNV
+79 PEYWEYGNV

-93 INKSVYGKDQPL
+93 INKSVYGKNQPL
-105 EYNEGYLTKKA
+105 EYNEGFLTKKA
-116 YTTDEDNVFNINLK
+116 YTTDEDNVFDINLK
-130 IQGKKFHGKK
+130 IQGKKNQSLKK
-140 RDVVFLLDNSNS
+140 DVVFLLDNSNS
-152 MRTNNRV
+152 MTTNNRAI
-159 GKIKTQIKRV
+159 KIKEQIKNV
-169 MDNLNNDDNTRYA
+169 MDKLNTNNTRYA

-198 IDKSIGNDQYENYK
+198 IDRSIGDNQYIVYK
-212 GYTSNKCY
+212 GYTSNQCY

-234 PENVPYERGHDY
+234 PATVPNQRNKGY
-246 VGGTFTQEGLLEAKK
+246 VGGTFTQEGLLKAIE
-261 LLKNSTADE
+261 LLKNSDADE

-278 GVPTYSFL
+278 GLPTFSFL
-286 IEEFGGNKPTTFN
+286 LKEFGGNEKAIFD
-299 YNTAYNGVGVR
+299 YNTQYNGIGVR
-310 GLGVSYFF
+310 GFGTSYFF
-318 DSKYNKPYIFS
+318 DTKTQKPYIYS
-329 REMVYSALNRSTN
+329 REEVYSALNRSKN
-342 QREEIWNN
+342 KYESIWNN
-350 GIATALEAE
+350 GFPTTLEAE
-359 NIKRENPYIKIYTI
+359 NIKNDNPDINIYTI
-373 GVELTKDVSKW
+373 GVELKKEVYKW
-384 NDANKYYNAEGTL
+384 DDYRQYYNAEGTVE
-397 NLPEIKDL
+397 LPEIRKFL
-405 LAKISSS
+405 ESISSS
-412 PEEAFINY
+412 PAEAFVNE
-420 NVDDINKIIDK
+420 NVDDIDEIINKIID
-431 IIYKINKSINNG
+431 KINKSINNG

-449 GDMVDIIK
+449 GDMVDIVK
-457 SGEFSDKDYKLTASN
+457 DGEFSDKDYKLTASN

-632 GKTIQDENEVE
+632 GKAIQDENEVE

-739 IPWDKLKNNDVEKWN
+739 IPWDELKSNDVEKWN

-766 KSAIYIDKVDAIN
+766 KSAVYIDKVDAIN
-779 PEIKLSGAK
+779 PGIKLSGAK

-802 KLVRNGIN
+802 KLVINGVN

-815 EKLSNDKGRLELEN
+815 EKVSNDEGRIEWDN
-829 LNSGEEYK
+829 LNSGQEYK

-861 DNIAL
+861 DNNVV
-866 IDNEND
+866 IDNDKD
-872 VKALASINGQVIS
+872 VQALANVNGQTIF

-906 LIGTLCMALSLIY
+906 LIGTILITLSL
-919 SFNSKFS
+919 SFYFKSKAL
-926 NKKK
+926 NKKI

>member
-12 MSIISLIMTVIFL
+12 TSIISLIMTVIFL

-39 SDSMSVEKVLDSE
+39 SDSMSVEKVLNSE

-63 NKSSIKYTTD
+63 NESSIKYTTD

-93 INKSVYGKDQPL
+93 INKSVYGKNQPL

-130 IQGKKFHGKK
+130 IQGKKNEALKK
-140 RDVVFLLDNSNS
+140 DVVFLLDNSNS
-152 MRTNNRV
+152 MLTNNRAL
-159 GKIKTQIKRV
+159 KIKEEIKNV
-169 MDNLNNDDNTRYA
+169 MDKLKAKNTRYA

-193 RYYHL
+193 RHYHL
-198 IDKSIGNDQYENYK
+198 IDRSIGNNQYTVYDL
-212 GYTSNKCY
+212 YTSNQCH

-234 PENVPYERGHDY
+234 PSTVPNQRNNPYA
-246 VGGTFTQEGLLEAKK
+246 GGTFTQEGLLKAIE
-261 LLKNSTADE
+261 LLKNSNADE

-278 GVPTYSFL
+278 GLPTFSFL
-286 IEEFGGNKPTTFN
+286 LKEFGGNKKAIFDYNTN
-299 YNTAYNGVGVR
+299 YNGIGVR
-310 GLGVSYFF
+310 GLGTSYFF
-318 DSKYNKPYIFS
+318 DTKTQKPYIYS
-329 REMVYSALNRSTN
+329 REEVYSALNRSKN
-342 QREEIWNN
+342 KYEAIWNN
-350 GIATALEAE
+350 GFPTTLEAE
-359 NIKRENPYIKIYTI
+359 NIKNENPDINIYTI
-373 GVELTKDVSKW
+373 GVELKKEVYKW
-384 NDANKYYNAEGTL
+384 DDYRQYYNAEGTVE
-397 NLPEIKDL
+397 LPEIRKFL
-405 LAKISSS
+405 ESISSS
-412 PEEAFINY
+412 PAEAFVNE
-420 NVDDINKIIDK
+420 NVDDIDEIINKIID
-431 IIYKINKSINNG
+431 KINKSINNG

-449 GDMVDIIK
+449 GDMVDIVK
-457 SGEFSDKDYKLTASN
+457 GGEFSDKDYKLTASN

-513 SNPDFNGDFWYQANK
+513 SNPDFNGNFWYQANK

-632 GKTIQDENEVE
+632 GKAIQDENEVE

-680 VNDKNFKPLVKETD
+680 VNDQKFKPLVKETD

-739 IPWDKLKNNDVEKWN
+739 IPWDKLKSNDVEKWN

-815 EKLSNDKGRLELEN
+815 EKLSNDKGRLEWEN

-850 VSGKEILFHFK
+850 VSGKGILFHFK

>member
-12 MSIISLIMTVIFL
+12 TSIISLIMTVVFL

-63 NKSSIKYTTD
+63 NESSIKYTTD

-93 INKSVYGKDQPL
+93 INKSVYGKNQPL

-130 IQGKKFHGKK
+130 IQGKKNQSLKK
-140 RDVVFLLDNSNS
+140 DVVFLLDNSNS
-152 MRTNNRV
+152 MTTNNRAI
-159 GKIKTQIKRV
+159 KIKEQIKNV
-169 MDNLNNDDNTRYA
+169 MDKLNTNNTRYA

-198 IDKSIGNDQYENYK
+198 IDRSIGDNQYTVYK
-212 GYTSNKCY
+212 GYTSNQCY

-234 PENVPYERGHDY
+234 PSTVPNQRNNPYA
-246 VGGTFTQEGLLEAKK
+246 GGTFTQEGLLKAIE
-261 LLKNSTADE
+261 LLKNSDADE

-278 GVPTYSFL
+278 GLPTFSFL
-286 IEEFGGNKPTTFN
+286 LKEFGGNEKAIFD
-299 YNTAYNGVGVR
+299 YNTQYNGIGVR
-310 GLGVSYFF
+310 GFGTSYFF
-318 DSKYNKPYIFS
+318 NTKTQKPYIYS
-329 REMVYSALNRSTN
+329 REEVYSALNRSKN
-342 QREEIWNN
+342 KYESIWNN
-350 GIATALEAE
+350 GFPTTLEAE
-359 NIKRENPYIKIYTI
+359 NIKNENPDINIYTI
-373 GVELTKDVSKW
+373 GVELKKEVYKW
-384 NDANKYYNAEGTL
+384 DDYRQYYNAEGTVE
-397 NLPEIKDL
+397 LPEIRKFL
-405 LAKISSS
+405 ESISSS
-412 PEEAFINY
+412 PAEAFVNE
-420 NVDDINKIIDK
+420 NVDDIDEIINKIID
-431 IIYKINKSINNG
+431 KINKSINNG

-632 GKTIQDENEVE
+632 GKAIQDENEVE
-643 FITVSNIPNSIRI
+643 FITVSNTPNSIRI

-680 VNDKNFKPLVKETD
+680 VNDQKFKPLVKETD

-739 IPWDKLKNNDVEKWN
+739 IPWDKLKSNDVEKWN

-815 EKLSNDKGRLELEN
+815 EKSSNDKGRLEWEN

>member
-1 MNSKGIGTKKL
+1 MNSKGITTKKL
-12 MSIISLIMTVIFL
+12 TSIISLIMTVVFL
-25 SILLPTNLIKAEEK
+25 SILLPTNLIKAEEN
-39 SDSMSVEKVLDSE
+39 SHSMSVEKVLNSE
-52 MYNKFNNEILN
+52 MYNNFNNEILN
-63 NKSSIKYTTD
+63 NKSSINYTTD

-79 PVNWEYGNV
+79 PEYWEYGNV

-93 INKSVYGKDQPL
+93 INKSVYGKNQPL
-105 EYNEGYLTKKA
+105 EYNEGFLTKKA
-116 YTTDEDNVFNINLK
+116 YTTDEDNVFDINLK
-130 IQGKKFHGKK
+130 IQGKKNQSLKK
-140 RDVVFLLDNSNS
+140 DVVFLLDNSNS
-152 MRTNNRV
+152 MTTNNRAI
-159 GKIKTQIKRV
+159 KIKEQIKNV
-169 MDNLNNDDNTRYA
+169 MDKLNTNNTRYA

-198 IDKSIGNDQYENYK
+198 IDRSIGDNQYTVYK
-212 GYTSNKCY
+212 GYTSNQCY

-234 PENVPYERGHDY
+234 PATVPNQRNKGY
-246 VGGTFTQEGLLEAKK
+246 VGGTFTQEGLLKAIE
-261 LLKNSTADE
+261 LLKNSDADE

-278 GVPTYSFL
+278 GLPTFSFL
-286 IEEFGGNKPTTFN
+286 LKEFGGNEKAIFD
-299 YNTAYNGVGVR
+299 YNTQYNGIGVR
-310 GLGVSYFF
+310 GFGTSYFF
-318 DSKYNKPYIFS
+318 DTKTQKPYIYS
-329 REMVYSALNRSTN
+329 REEVYSALNRSKN
-342 QREEIWNN
+342 KYESIWNN
-350 GIATALEAE
+350 GFPTTLEAE
-359 NIKRENPYIKIYTI
+359 NIKNDNPDINIYTI
-373 GVELTKDVSKW
+373 GVELKKEVYKW
-384 NDANKYYNAEGTL
+384 DDYRQYYNAEGTVE
-397 NLPEIKDL
+397 LPEIRKFL
-405 LAKISSS
+405 ESISSS
-412 PEEAFINY
+412 PAEAFVNE
-420 NVDDINKIIDK
+420 NVDDIDEIINKIID
-431 IIYKINKSINNG
+431 KINKSINNG

-449 GDMVDIIK
+449 GDMVDIVK
-457 SGEFSDKDYKLTASN
+457 DGEFSDKDYKLTASN

-632 GKTIQDENEVE
+632 GKAIQDENEVE

-739 IPWDKLKNNDVEKWN
+739 IPWDELKSNDVEKWN

-766 KSAIYIDKVDAIN
+766 KSAVYIDKVDAIN
-779 PEIKLSGAK
+779 PGIKLSGAK

-802 KLVRNGIN
+802 KLVINGVN

-815 EKLSNDKGRLELEN
+815 EKVSNDEGRIEWDN
-829 LNSGEEYK
+829 LNSGQEYK

-861 DNIAL
+861 DNNVV
-866 IDNEND
+866 IDNDKD
-872 VKALASINGQVIS
+872 VQALANVNGQTIF

-906 LIGTLCMALSLIY
+906 LIGTILITLSL
-919 SFNSKFS
+919 SFYFKSKAL
-926 NKKK
+926 NKKI

>member
-1 MNSKGIGTKKL
+1 MNSNGIDTKKL

-25 SILLPTNLIKAEEK
+25 SILLSTNLIKAEEK
-39 SDSMSVEKVLDSE
+39 SDSMSVEKVLNSE
-52 MYNKFNNEILN
+52 IYNKFNNEILN
-63 NKSSIKYTTD
+63 NESSIKYTTD

-93 INKSVYGKDQPL
+93 INKSVYGKNQPL
-105 EYNEGYLTKKA
+105 EYDEGYLTKKA

-130 IQGKKFHGKK
+130 IQGKKNQSLKK
-140 RDVVFLLDNSNS
+140 DVVFLLDNSNS
-152 MRTNNRV
+152 MTTNNRAI
-159 GKIKTQIKRV
+159 KIKEQIKNV
-169 MDNLNNDDNTRYA
+169 MDKLKANNTRYA

-198 IDKSIGNDQYENYK
+198 IDRSIGDNQYTVYK
-212 GYTSNKCY
+212 GYTSNQCY

-234 PENVPYERGHDY
+234 PATVPNQRNNGY
-246 VGGTFTQEGLLEAKK
+246 VGGTFTQEGLLKAIE
-261 LLKNSTADE
+261 LLKNSDADE

-278 GVPTYSFL
+278 GLPTFSFL
-286 IEEFGGNKPTTFN
+286 LKEFGGNEKAIFD
-299 YNTAYNGVGVR
+299 YNTQYNGIGVR
-310 GLGVSYFF
+310 GFGTSYFF
-318 DSKYNKPYIFS
+318 NTKTQKPYIYS
-329 REMVYSALNRSTN
+329 REEVYSALNRSKN
-342 QREEIWNN
+342 KYEAIWNN
-350 GIATALEAE
+350 GFPTTLEAE
-359 NIKRENPYIKIYTI
+359 NIKNENPDINIYTI
-373 GVELTKDVSKW
+373 GVELKKEVYKW
-384 NDANKYYNAEGTL
+384 DDYRKYYNAEGTVE
-397 NLPEIKDL
+397 LPEIRKFL
-405 LAKISSS
+405 ESISSS
-412 PEEAFINY
+412 PAEAFVNE
-420 NVDDINKIIDK
+420 NVDDIDEIINKIID
-431 IIYKINKSINNG
+431 KINKSINNG

-540 VFRDFVIPSVTGKR
+540 IFRDFVIPSVTGKR

-574 SEFELYNSINEKLG
+574 SEFELYNSTNEKLG

-625 INFKVKN
+625 IKFKVKN
-632 GKTIQDENEVE
+632 GKAIQDGNEVE

-680 VNDKNFKPLVKETD
+680 ANDKNFKPLVKVTD

-739 IPWDKLKNNDVEKWN
+739 IPWDKLKSNDVEKWN

-766 KSAIYIDKVDAIN
+766 KSAVYIDKVDAIN
-779 PEIKLSGAK
+779 PGIKLSGAK

-802 KLVRNGIN
+802 KLVRNGVN

-815 EKLSNDKGRLELEN
+815 EKVSNDEGRIEWDN
-829 LNSGEEYK
+829 LNSGQEYK

-861 DNIAL
+861 DNNVV
-866 IDNEND
+866 IDNDKD
-872 VKALASINGQVIS
+872 VQALANVNGQTIF

-906 LIGTLCMALSLIY
+906 LIGTILITLSL
-919 SFNSKFS
+919 SFYFKSKAL
-926 NKKK
+926 NKKI

>member
-1 MNSKGIGTKKL
+1 MNSKGITTKKL
-12 MSIISLIMTVIFL
+12 TSIISLIMTVVFL
-25 SILLPTNLIKAEEK
+25 SILLPTNLIKAEEN
-39 SDSMSVEKVLDSE
+39 SHSMSVEKVLNSE
-52 MYNKFNNEILN
+52 MYNNFNNEILN
-63 NKSSIKYTTD
+63 NKSSINYTTD

-79 PVNWEYGNV
+79 PEYWEYGNV

-93 INKSVYGKDQPL
+93 INKSVYGKNQPL
-105 EYNEGYLTKKA
+105 EYNEGFLTKKA
-116 YTTDEDNVFNINLK
+116 YTTDEDNVFDINLK
-130 IQGKKFHGKK
+130 IQGKKNQSLKK
-140 RDVVFLLDNSNS
+140 DVVFLLDNSNS
-152 MRTNNRV
+152 MTTNNRAI
-159 GKIKTQIKRV
+159 KIKEQIKNV
-169 MDNLNNDDNTRYA
+169 MDKLNTNNTRYA

-198 IDKSIGNDQYENYK
+198 IDRSIGDNQYTVYK
-212 GYTSNKCY
+212 GYTSNQCY

-234 PENVPYERGHDY
+234 PATVPNQRNKGY
-246 VGGTFTQEGLLEAKK
+246 VGGTFTQEGLLKAIE
-261 LLKNSTADE
+261 LLKNSDADE

-278 GVPTYSFL
+278 GLPTFSFL
-286 IEEFGGNKPTTFN
+286 LKEFGGNEKAIFD
-299 YNTAYNGVGVR
+299 YNTQYNGIGVR
-310 GLGVSYFF
+310 GFGTSYFF
-318 DSKYNKPYIFS
+318 DTKTQKPYIYS
-329 REMVYSALNRSTN
+329 REEVYSALNRSKN
-342 QREEIWNN
+342 KYESIWNN
-350 GIATALEAE
+350 GFPTTLEAE
-359 NIKRENPYIKIYTI
+359 NIKNDNPDINIYTI
-373 GVELTKDVSKW
+373 GVELKKEVYKW
-384 NDANKYYNAEGTL
+384 DDYRQYYNAEGTVE
-397 NLPEIKDL
+397 LPEIRKFL
-405 LAKISSS
+405 ESISSS
-412 PEEAFINY
+412 PAEAFVNE
-420 NVDDINKIIDK
+420 NVDDIDEIINKIID
-431 IIYKINKSINNG
+431 KINKSINNG

-449 GDMVDIIK
+449 GDMVGIVKD
-457 SGEFSDKDYKLTASN
+457 GEFSDKDYKLTASN

-632 GKTIQDENEVE
+632 GKAIQDENEVE

-739 IPWDKLKNNDVEKWN
+739 IPWDELKSNDVEKWN

-766 KSAIYIDKVDAIN
+766 KSAVYIDKVDAIN
-779 PEIKLSGAK
+779 PGIKLSGAK

-802 KLVRNGIN
+802 KLVINGVN

-815 EKLSNDKGRLELEN
+815 EKVSNDEGRIEWDN
-829 LNSGEEYK
+829 LNSGQEYK

-861 DNIAL
+861 DNNVV
-866 IDNEND
+866 IDNDKD
-872 VKALASINGQVIS
+872 VQALANVNGQTIF

-906 LIGTLCMALSLIY
+906 LIGTILITLSL
-919 SFNSKFS
+919 SFYFKSKAL
-926 NKKK
+926 NKKI

>member
-1 MNSKGIGTKKL
+1 MNSKGIYTKKL

-25 SILLPTNLIKAEEK
+25 SILLPTNLTKAEEK
-39 SDSMSVEKVLDSE
+39 SDSMSVEKVLNSE
-52 MYNKFNNEILN
+52 MYNNFNNEILN
-63 NKSSIKYTTD
+63 NKSSINYTTD
-73 NNKGTW
+73 NNKGIW

-93 INKSVYGKDQPL
+93 INKSVYGKNQPL

-116 YTTDEDNVFNINLK
+116 YTTDEDNVFDINLK
-130 IQGKKFHGKK
+130 IQGKKNQSLKK
-140 RDVVFLLDNSNS
+140 DVVFLLDNSNS
-152 MRTNNRV
+152 MTTNNRAI
-159 GKIKTQIKRV
+159 KIKEQIKNV
-169 MDNLNNDDNTRYA
+169 MDKINTNNTRYA

-198 IDKSIGNDQYENYK
+198 IDRSIGDNQYTVYK
-212 GYTSNKCY
+212 GYTSNQCY

-234 PENVPYERGHDY
+234 PATVPNQRNNGY
-246 VGGTFTQEGLLEAKK
+246 VGGTFTQEGLLKAIE
-261 LLKNSTADE
+261 LLKNSDADE

-278 GVPTYSFL
+278 GLPTFSFL
-286 IEEFGGNKPTTFN
+286 LKEFGGNEKAIFDYNTN
-299 YNTAYNGVGVR
+299 YNGIGVR
-310 GLGVSYFF
+310 GFGTSYFF
-318 DSKYNKPYIFS
+318 NTKTQKPDIYS
-329 REMVYSALNRSTN
+329 REEVYSALNRSKN
-342 QREEIWNN
+342 KYESILNN
-350 GIATALEAE
+350 GFPTTLEAE
-359 NIKRENPYIKIYTI
+359 NIKNENPDINIYTI
-373 GVELTKDVSKW
+373 GVELKKEVYKW
-384 NDANKYYNAEGTL
+384 DDYRQYYNAEGTVEV
-397 NLPEIKDL
+397 PEIRKFL
-405 LAKISSS
+405 ESISSS
-412 PEEAFINY
+412 PAEAFVNE
-420 NVDDINKIIDK
+420 NVDDIDEIINKIID
-431 IIYKINKSINNG
+431 KINKSINNG

-472 NKLLEGVK
+472 NKLLDGVK

-486 NRQIVLTGLNLGEN
+486 NRQIILTGLNLGEN

-540 VFRDFVIPSVTGKR
+540 IFRDFVIPSVTGKR

-574 SEFELYNSINEKLG
+574 SEFELYNSINEKLS

-602 LQEGDYKLKEIN
+602 LKEGDYKLKEIN

-632 GKTIQDENEVE
+632 GKAIQDGNEIE

-680 VNDKNFKPLVKETD
+680 VNDQKFKSLVKETD

-739 IPWDKLKNNDVEKWN
+739 IPWDKLKSNDVEKWN

-815 EKLSNDKGRLELEN
+815 EKVSNDEGRIEWDN
-829 LNSGEEYK
+829 LNSGQEYK

-861 DNIAL
+861 DNTAL

-906 LIGTLCMALSLIY
+906 LIGTLCMTLSLIY
-919 SFNSKFS
+919 SFNSKFL

>member
-1 MNSKGIGTKKL
+1 MNSKGITTKKL
-12 MSIISLIMTVIFL
+12 TSIISLIMTVVFL
-25 SILLPTNLIKAEEK
+25 SILLPTNLIKAEEN
-39 SDSMSVEKVLDSE
+39 SHSMSVEKVLNSE
-52 MYNKFNNEILN
+52 MYNNFNNEILN
-63 NKSSIKYTTD
+63 NKSSINYTTD

-79 PVNWEYGNV
+79 PEYWEYGNV

-93 INKSVYGKDQPL
+93 INKSVYGKNQPL
-105 EYNEGYLTKKA
+105 EYNEVFLTKKA
-116 YTTDEDNVFNINLK
+116 YTTDEDNVFDINLK
-130 IQGKKFHGKK
+130 IQGKKNQSLKK
-140 RDVVFLLDNSNS
+140 DVVFLLDNSNS
-152 MRTNNRV
+152 MTTNNRAI
-159 GKIKTQIKRV
+159 KIKEQIKNV
-169 MDNLNNDDNTRYA
+169 MDKLNTNNTRYA

-198 IDKSIGNDQYENYK
+198 IDRSIGDNQYTVYK
-212 GYTSNKCY
+212 GYTSNQCY

-234 PENVPYERGHDY
+234 PATVPNQRNNGY
-246 VGGTFTQEGLLEAKK
+246 VGGTFTQEGLLKAIE
-261 LLKNSTADE
+261 LLKNSDADE

-278 GVPTYSFL
+278 GLPTFSFL
-286 IEEFGGNKPTTFN
+286 LKEFGGNEKAIFD
-299 YNTAYNGVGVR
+299 YNTQYNGIGVR
-310 GLGVSYFF
+310 GFGTSYFF
-318 DSKYNKPYIFS
+318 NTKTQKPYIYS
-329 REMVYSALNRSTN
+329 REEVYSALNRSTN
-342 QREEIWNN
+342 KNEAILNN
-350 GIATALEAE
+350 GFPTTLEAE
-359 NIKRENPYIKIYTI
+359 NIKKENPDISIYTI
-373 GVELTKDVSKW
+373 GIELKKEIYKW
-384 NDANKYYNAEGTL
+384 DDYRKYYNAEGVAE
-397 NLPEIKDL
+397 LPEIKKFL
-405 LAKISSS
+405 ESISSS
-412 PEEAFINY
+412 PAEAFVNDS
-420 NVDDINKIIDK
+420 VDDIDEIINKIIDK
-431 IIYKINKSINNG
+431 IKNSINDG

-457 SGEFSDKDYKLTASN
+457 NGEFNNEDYNLTASN

-486 NRQIVLTGLNLGEN
+486 NRQIILTGLNLGEN
-500 EWVELNYKVRLNT
+500 EWVELKYKVRLNT
-513 SNPDFNGDFWYQANK
+513 SNSDFNGDFWYQANK
-528 RTVLNPNNKEPN
+528 RTVLNPNSKEPN
-540 VFRDFVIPSVTGKR
+540 VFRDFVIPSVYGKK

-574 SEFELYNSINEKLG
+574 AQFNLYNSKNENLG
-588 SFTTKENGEVSLGY
+588 SFTTQEDGEVSLGY
-602 LQEGDYKLKEIN
+602 LPEGEYKLKEIN

-632 GKTIQDENEVE
+632 GKAIQDGNEVE
-643 FITVSNIPNSIRI
+643 FIIVSNKVNSIRI
-656 KKTDDSKLESDAK
+656 KKTDDAKLEADAK

-680 VNDKNFKPLVKETD
+680 ANDKNFKPLVKETD

-721 QIKEDIGPIVV
+721 SIKENIGPIVV

-739 IPWDKLKNNDVEKWN
+739 IPWEKLKSNDVEKWN

-766 KSAIYIDKVDAIN
+766 KSAVYIDKVDAIN

-802 KLVRNGIN
+802 KLVRNGVN

-815 EKLSNDKGRLELEN
+815 EKISNDEGRIEWDN
-829 LNSGEEYK
+829 LNSGQEYK

-861 DNIAL
+861 DNIVV
-866 IDNEND
+866 IDNDKD
-872 VKALASINGQVIS
+872 VQALANVNGQTIF

-906 LIGTLCMALSLIY
+906 LIGTILITLSL
-919 SFNSKFS
+919 SFYFKSKAL
-926 NKKK
+926 NKKI

>member
-1 MNSKGIGTKKL
+1 MNSKGITTKKL
-12 MSIISLIMTVIFL
+12 TSIISLIMTVVFL
-25 SILLPTNLIKAEEK
+25 SILLPTNLIKAEEN
-39 SDSMSVEKVLDSE
+39 SHSMSVEKVLNSE
-52 MYNKFNNEILN
+52 MYNNFNNEILN
-63 NKSSIKYTTD
+63 NKSSINYTTD

-79 PVNWEYGNV
+79 PEYWEYGNV

-93 INKSVYGKDQPL
+93 INKSVYGKNQPL
-105 EYNEGYLTKKA
+105 EYNEGFLTKKA
-116 YTTDEDNVFNINLK
+116 YTTDEDNVFDINLK
-130 IQGKKFHGKK
+130 IQGKKNQSLKK
-140 RDVVFLLDNSNS
+140 DVVFLLDNSNS
-152 MRTNNRV
+152 MTTNNRAI
-159 GKIKTQIKRV
+159 KIKEQIKNV
-169 MDNLNNDDNTRYA
+169 MDKLNTNNTRYA

-198 IDKSIGNDQYENYK
+198 IDRSIGDNQYTVYK
-212 GYTSNKCY
+212 GYTSNQCY

-234 PENVPYERGHDY
+234 PATVPNQRNKGY
-246 VGGTFTQEGLLEAKK
+246 VGGTFTQEGLLKAIE
-261 LLKNSTADE
+261 LLKNSDADE

-278 GVPTYSFL
+278 GLPTFSFL
-286 IEEFGGNKPTTFN
+286 LKEFGGNEKAIFD
-299 YNTAYNGVGVR
+299 YNTQYNGIGVR
-310 GLGVSYFF
+310 GFGTSYFF
-318 DSKYNKPYIFS
+318 DTKTQKPYIYS
-329 REMVYSALNRSTN
+329 REEVYSALNRSKN
-342 QREEIWNN
+342 KYESIWNN
-350 GIATALEAE
+350 GFPTTLEAE
-359 NIKRENPYIKIYTI
+359 NIKNDNPDINIYTI
-373 GVELTKDVSKW
+373 GVELKKEVYKW
-384 NDANKYYNAEGTL
+384 DDYRQYYNAEGTVE
-397 NLPEIKDL
+397 LPEIRKFL
-405 LAKISSS
+405 ESISSS
-412 PEEAFINY
+412 PAEAFVNE
-420 NVDDINKIIDK
+420 NVDDIDEIINKIID
-431 IIYKINKSINNG
+431 KINKSINNG

-449 GDMVDIIK
+449 GDMVDIVK
-457 SGEFSDKDYKLTASN
+457 DGEFSDKDYKLTASN

-632 GKTIQDENEVE
+632 GKAIQDENEVE

-739 IPWDKLKNNDVEKWN
+739 IPWDELKSNDVEKWN

-766 KSAIYIDKVDAIN
+766 KSAVYIDKVDAIN
-779 PEIKLSGAK
+779 PGIKLSGAK

-802 KLVRNGIN
+802 KLV
-810 YYLIS
+810 
-815 EKLSNDKGRLELEN
+815 
-829 LNSGEEYK
+829 
-837 YLIQETEAPKGYT
+837 
-850 VSGKEILFHFK
+850 
-861 DNIAL
+861 
-866 IDNEND
+866 
-872 VKALASINGQVIS
+872 INGV
-885 IKNAKIYK
+885 NY
-893 LPSSGGIGVYPFL
+893 
-906 LIGTLCMALSLIY
+906 
-919 SFNSKFS
+919 
-926 NKKK
+926 

>member
-1 MNSKGIGTKKL
+1 MNSKGITTKKL
-12 MSIISLIMTVIFL
+12 TSIISLIMTVVFL
-25 SILLPTNLIKAEEK
+25 SILLPTNLIKAEEN
-39 SDSMSVEKVLDSE
+39 SHSMSVEKVLNSE
-52 MYNKFNNEILN
+52 MYNNFNNEILN
-63 NKSSIKYTTD
+63 NKSSINYTTD

-79 PVNWEYGNV
+79 PEYWEYGNV

-93 INKSVYGKDQPL
+93 INKSVYGKNQPL
-105 EYNEGYLTKKA
+105 EYNEGFLTKKA
-116 YTTDEDNVFNINLK
+116 YTTDEDNVFDINLK
-130 IQGKKFHGKK
+130 IQGKKNQSLKK
-140 RDVVFLLDNSNS
+140 DVVFLLDNSNS
-152 MRTNNRV
+152 MTTNNRAI
-159 GKIKTQIKRV
+159 KIKEQIKNV
-169 MDNLNNDDNTRYA
+169 MDKLNTNNTRYA

-198 IDKSIGNDQYENYK
+198 IDRSIGDNQYTVYK
-212 GYTSNKCY
+212 GYTSNQCY

-234 PENVPYERGHDY
+234 PATVPNQRNKGY
-246 VGGTFTQEGLLEAKK
+246 VGGTFTQEGLLKAIE
-261 LLKNSTADE
+261 LLKNSDADE

-278 GVPTYSFL
+278 GLPTFSFL
-286 IEEFGGNKPTTFN
+286 LKEFGGNEKAIFD
-299 YNTAYNGVGVR
+299 YNTQYNGIGVR
-310 GLGVSYFF
+310 GFGTSYFF
-318 DSKYNKPYIFS
+318 DTKTQKPYIYS
-329 REMVYSALNRSTN
+329 REEVYSALNRSKN
-342 QREEIWNN
+342 KYESIWNN
-350 GIATALEAE
+350 GFPTTLEAE
-359 NIKRENPYIKIYTI
+359 NIKNDNPDINIYTI
-373 GVELTKDVSKW
+373 GVELKKEVYKW
-384 NDANKYYNAEGTL
+384 DDYRQYYNAEGTVE
-397 NLPEIKDL
+397 LPEIRKFL
-405 LAKISSS
+405 ESISSS
-412 PEEAFINY
+412 PAEAFVNE
-420 NVDDINKIIDK
+420 NVDDIDEIINKIID
-431 IIYKINKSINNG
+431 KINKSINNG

-449 GDMVDIIK
+449 GDMVDIVK
-457 SGEFSDKDYKLTASN
+457 DGEFSDKDYKLTASN

-632 GKTIQDENEVE
+632 GKAIQDENEVE

-739 IPWDKLKNNDVEKWN
+739 IPWDELKSNDVEKWN

-766 KSAIYIDKVDAIN
+766 KSAVYIDKVDAIN
-779 PEIKLSGAK
+779 PGIKLSGAK

-802 KLVRNGIN
+802 KLVINGVN

-815 EKLSNDKGRLELEN
+815 EKVSNDEGRIELDN
-829 LNSGEEYK
+829 LNSGQEYK

-861 DNIAL
+861 DNNVV
-866 IDNEND
+866 IDNDKD
-872 VKALASINGQVIS
+872 VQALANVNGQTIF

-906 LIGTLCMALSLIY
+906 LIGTILITLSL
-919 SFNSKFS
+919 SFYFKSKAL
-926 NKKK
+926 NKKI

>member
-1 MNSKGIGTKKL
+1 MNSNGIDTKKL

-25 SILLPTNLIKAEEK
+25 SILLSTNLIKAEEK
-39 SDSMSVEKVLDSE
+39 SDSMSVEKVLNSE

-63 NKSSIKYTTD
+63 NESSIKYTTD

-93 INKSVYGKDQPL
+93 INKSVYGKNQPL
-105 EYNEGYLTKKA
+105 EYDEGYLTKKA

-130 IQGKKFHGKK
+130 IQGKKNQSLKK
-140 RDVVFLLDNSNS
+140 DVVFLLDNSNS
-152 MRTNNRV
+152 MTTNNRAI
-159 GKIKTQIKRV
+159 KIKEQIKNV
-169 MDNLNNDDNTRYA
+169 MDKLKANNTRYA

-198 IDKSIGNDQYENYK
+198 IDRSIGDNQYTVYK
-212 GYTSNKCY
+212 GYTSNQCY

-234 PENVPYERGHDY
+234 PATVPNQRNNGY
-246 VGGTFTQEGLLEAKK
+246 VGGTFTQEGLLKAIE
-261 LLKNSTADE
+261 LLKNSDADE

-278 GVPTYSFL
+278 GLPTFSFL
-286 IEEFGGNKPTTFN
+286 LKEFGGNEKAIFD
-299 YNTAYNGVGVR
+299 YNTQYNGIGVR
-310 GLGVSYFF
+310 GFGTSYFF
-318 DSKYNKPYIFS
+318 NTKTQKPYIYS
-329 REMVYSALNRSTN
+329 REEVYSALNRSKN
-342 QREEIWNN
+342 KYEAIWNN
-350 GIATALEAE
+350 GFPTTLEAE
-359 NIKRENPYIKIYTI
+359 NIKNENPDINIYTI
-373 GVELTKDVSKW
+373 GVELKKEVYKW
-384 NDANKYYNAEGTL
+384 DDYRKYYNAEGTVE
-397 NLPEIKDL
+397 LPEIRKFL
-405 LAKISSS
+405 ESISSS
-412 PEEAFINY
+412 PAEAFVNE
-420 NVDDINKIIDK
+420 NVDDIDEIINKIID
-431 IIYKINKSINNG
+431 KINKSINNG

-449 GDMVDIIK
+449 GDMVDIVK
-457 SGEFSDKDYKLTASN
+457 GGEFSNKDYKLTASN

-540 VFRDFVIPSVTGKR
+540 IFRDFVIPSVTGKR

-574 SEFELYNSINEKLG
+574 SEFELYNSTNEKLG

-625 INFKVKN
+625 IKFKVKN
-632 GKTIQDENEVE
+632 GKAIQDGNEVE

-680 VNDKNFKPLVKETD
+680 ANDKNFKPLVKVTD

-739 IPWDKLKNNDVEKWN
+739 IPWDKLKSNYVEKWN

-766 KSAIYIDKVDAIN
+766 KSAVYIDKVDAIN
-779 PEIKLSGAK
+779 PGIKLSGAK

-802 KLVRNGIN
+802 KLVRNGVN

-815 EKLSNDKGRLELEN
+815 EKVSNDEGRIEWDN
-829 LNSGEEYK
+829 LNSGQEYK

-861 DNIAL
+861 DNNVV
-866 IDNEND
+866 IDNDKD
-872 VKALASINGQVIS
+872 VQALANVNGQTIF

-906 LIGTLCMALSLIY
+906 LIGTILITLSL
-919 SFNSKFS
+919 SFYFKSKAL
-926 NKKK
+926 NKKI

>member
-12 MSIISLIMTVIFL
+12 MSIISLIMTVVFL

-63 NKSSIKYTTD
+63 NESSIKYTTD

-93 INKSVYGKDQPL
+93 INKSVYGKNQPL

-130 IQGKKFHGKK
+130 IQGKKNQSLKK
-140 RDVVFLLDNSNS
+140 DVVFLLDNSNS
-152 MRTNNRV
+152 MTTNNRAI
-159 GKIKTQIKRV
+159 KIKEQIKNV
-169 MDNLNNDDNTRYA
+169 MDKLNTNNTRYA

-198 IDKSIGNDQYENYK
+198 IDRSIGDNQYTVYK
-212 GYTSNKCY
+212 GYTSNQCY

-234 PENVPYERGHDY
+234 PSTVPNQRNNPYA
-246 VGGTFTQEGLLEAKK
+246 GGTFTQEGLLKAIE
-261 LLKNSTADE
+261 LLKNSDADE

-278 GVPTYSFL
+278 GLPTFSFL
-286 IEEFGGNKPTTFN
+286 LKEFGGNEKAIFD
-299 YNTAYNGVGVR
+299 YNTQYNGIGVR
-310 GLGVSYFF
+310 GFGTSYFF
-318 DSKYNKPYIFS
+318 NTKTQKPYIYS
-329 REMVYSALNRSTN
+329 REEVYSALNRSKN
-342 QREEIWNN
+342 KYESIWNN
-350 GIATALEAE
+350 GFPTTLEAE
-359 NIKRENPYIKIYTI
+359 NIKNENPDINIYTI
-373 GVELTKDVSKW
+373 GVELKKEVYKW
-384 NDANKYYNAEGTL
+384 DDYRQYYNAEGTVE
-397 NLPEIKDL
+397 LPEIRKFL
-405 LAKISSS
+405 ESISSS
-412 PEEAFINY
+412 PAEAFVNE
-420 NVDDINKIIDK
+420 NVDDIDEIINKIID
-431 IIYKINKSINNG
+431 KINKSINNG

-632 GKTIQDENEVE
+632 GKAIQDENEVE
-643 FITVSNIPNSIRI
+643 FITVSNTPNSIRI

-680 VNDKNFKPLVKETD
+680 VNDQKFKPLVKETD

-739 IPWDKLKNNDVEKWN
+739 IPWDKLKSNDVEKWN

-815 EKLSNDKGRLELEN
+815 EKSSNDKGRLEWEN

>member
-1 MNSKGIGTKKL
+1 MNSKGIYTKKL

-25 SILLPTNLIKAEEK
+25 SILLPTNLTKAEEK
-39 SDSMSVEKVLDSE
+39 SDSMSVEKVLNSE
-52 MYNKFNNEILN
+52 MYNNFNNEILN
-63 NKSSIKYTTD
+63 NKSSINYTTD
-73 NNKGTW
+73 NNKGIW
-79 PVNWEYGNV
+79 PVIWEYGNV

-93 INKSVYGKDQPL
+93 INKSVYGKNQPL

-116 YTTDEDNVFNINLK
+116 YTTDEDNVFDINLK
-130 IQGKKFHGKK
+130 IQGKKNQSLKK
-140 RDVVFLLDNSNS
+140 DVVFLLDNSNS
-152 MRTNNRV
+152 MTTNNRAI
-159 GKIKTQIKRV
+159 KIKEQIKNV
-169 MDNLNNDDNTRYA
+169 MDKLNTNNTRYA

-198 IDKSIGNDQYENYK
+198 IDRSIGDNQYTVYK
-212 GYTSNKCY
+212 GYTSNQCY

-234 PENVPYERGHDY
+234 PSTVPNQRNNGY
-246 VGGTFTQEGLLEAKK
+246 VGGTFTQEGLLKAIE
-261 LLKNSTADE
+261 LLKNSDADE

-278 GVPTYSFL
+278 GLPTFSFL
-286 IEEFGGNKPTTFN
+286 LKEFGGNEKAIFD
-299 YNTAYNGVGVR
+299 YNTQYNGIGVR
-310 GLGVSYFF
+310 GFGTSYFF
-318 DSKYNKPYIFS
+318 NTKTQKPYIYS
-329 REMVYSALNRSTN
+329 REEVYSALNRSKN
-342 QREEIWNN
+342 KYEAIWNN
-350 GIATALEAE
+350 GFPTTLEAE
-359 NIKRENPYIKIYTI
+359 NIKNENPDINIYTI
-373 GVELTKDVSKW
+373 GVELKKEVYKW
-384 NDANKYYNAEGTL
+384 TDNRQYYNAEGTVE
-397 NLPEIKDL
+397 LPEIRKFL
-405 LAKISSS
+405 ESISSS
-412 PEEAFINY
+412 PAEAFVNE
-420 NVDDINKIIDK
+420 NVDDIDEIINKIID
-431 IIYKINKSINNG
+431 KINKSINNG

-472 NKLLEGVK
+472 NKLLDGVK

-486 NRQIVLTGLNLGEN
+486 NRQIILTGLNLGEN

-602 LQEGDYKLKEIN
+602 LPEGEYKLKEIT

-625 INFKVKN
+625 INFKVNN
-632 GKTIQDENEVE
+632 GKVIQDGNEVE
-643 FITVSNIPNSIRI
+643 FITVSNKVNSICI
-656 KKTDDSKLESDAK
+656 KKTDDAKLEADAK

-680 VNDKNFKPLVKETD
+680 ANDKNFKPLVKETD
-694 DKGEIEFKEIEPGT
+694 DKGEIEFNEIEPGT

-721 QIKEDIGPIVV
+721 SIKESIGPIVV

-739 IPWDKLKNNDVEKWN
+739 IPWDKLKSNDVEKWN

-766 KSAIYIDKVDAIN
+766 KSAVYIDKVDAIN
-779 PEIKLSGAK
+779 QGIKLSGAK

-795 ENYKNNK
+795 ENYKNDK
-802 KLVRNGIN
+802 KLVRNGVN

-815 EKLSNDKGRLELEN
+815 EKVSNYEGRIEWDN
-829 LNSGEEYK
+829 LNSGQEYK

-861 DNIAL
+861 DNTVV

-919 SFNSKFS
+919 SFNSNVL
-926 NKKK
+926 NKRK

>member
-1 MNSKGIGTKKL
+1 TG
-12 MSIISLIMTVIFL
+12 
-25 SILLPTNLIKAEEK
+25 
-39 SDSMSVEKVLDSE
+39 
-52 MYNKFNNEILN
+52 
-63 NKSSIKYTTD
+63 
-73 NNKGTW
+73 
-79 PVNWEYGNV
+79 
-88 SNKNK
+88 
-93 INKSVYGKDQPL
+93 
-105 EYNEGYLTKKA
+105 
-116 YTTDEDNVFNINLK
+116 
-130 IQGKKFHGKK
+130 
-140 RDVVFLLDNSNS
+140 
-152 MRTNNRV
+152 
-159 GKIKTQIKRV
+159 
-169 MDNLNNDDNTRYA
+169 
-182 LVTYASTILDG
+182 
-193 RYYHL
+193 
-198 IDKSIGNDQYENYK
+198 
-212 GYTSNKCY
+212 
-220 LNFTSNIQEIYNKI
+220 
-234 PENVPYERGHDY
+234 
-246 VGGTFTQEGLLEAKK
+246 
-261 LLKNSTADE
+261 
-270 KIIIHLTD
+270 
-278 GVPTYSFL
+278 
-286 IEEFGGNKPTTFN
+286 
-299 YNTAYNGVGVR
+299 
-310 GLGVSYFF
+310 
-318 DSKYNKPYIFS
+318 
-329 REMVYSALNRSTN
+329 
-342 QREEIWNN
+342 
-350 GIATALEAE
+350 
-359 NIKRENPYIKIYTI
+359 
-373 GVELTKDVSKW
+373 
-384 NDANKYYNAEGTL
+384 DANAV
-397 NLPEIKDL
+397 
-405 LAKISSS
+405 
-412 PEEAFINY
+412 EAQTFY
-420 NVDDINKIIDK
+420 L
-431 IIYKINKSINNG
+431 YK
-443 TVIDPM
+443 
-449 GDMVDIIK
+449 
-457 SGEFSDKDYKLTASN
+457 
-472 NKLLEGVK
+472 K
-480 VGYNEK
+480 VTTK
-486 NRQIVLTGLNLGEN
+486 N
-500 EWVELNYKVRLNT
+500 
-513 SNPDFNGDFWYQANK
+513 
-528 RTVLNPNNKEPN
+528 
-540 VFRDFVIPSVTGKR
+540 

-632 GKTIQDENEVE
+632 GKAIQDENEVE

-680 VNDKNFKPLVKETD
+680 VNDQKFKPLVKETD

-739 IPWDKLKNNDVEKWN
+739 IPWDKLKSNDVEKWN

-815 EKLSNDKGRLELEN
+815 EKSSNDKGRLEWEN

>member
-12 MSIISLIMTVIFL
+12 TSIISLIMTVIFL

-63 NKSSIKYTTD
+63 NKSSINYTTD
-73 NNKGTW
+73 NNQGTW

-93 INKSVYGKDQPL
+93 INKSVYGKNQPL

-116 YTTDEDNVFNINLK
+116 YTTDEDNVFDINLK
-130 IQGKKFHGKK
+130 IQGKKNQSLKK
-140 RDVVFLLDNSNS
+140 DVVFLLDNSNS
-152 MRTNNRV
+152 MTTNNRAI
-159 GKIKTQIKRV
+159 KIKEQIKNV
-169 MDNLNNDDNTRYA
+169 MDKLNTNNTRYA

-198 IDKSIGNDQYENYK
+198 IDRSIGDNKYTVYK
-212 GYTSNKCY
+212 GYTSNQCY

-234 PENVPYERGHDY
+234 PTTVPNQRNNGY
-246 VGGTFTQEGLLEAKK
+246 VGGTFTQEGLLKAIE
-261 LLKNSTADE
+261 LLKNSDADE

-278 GVPTYSFL
+278 GLPTFSFL
-286 IEEFGGNKPTTFN
+286 LKEFGGNEKAIFD
-299 YNTAYNGVGVR
+299 YNTQYNGIGVR
-310 GLGVSYFF
+310 GFGTSYFF
-318 DSKYNKPYIFS
+318 NTKTQKPYIYS
-329 REMVYSALNRSTN
+329 REEVYSALNRSKN
-342 QREEIWNN
+342 KYEAIWNN
-350 GIATALEAE
+350 GFPTTLEAE
-359 NIKRENPYIKIYTI
+359 NIKKENPDINIYTI
-373 GVELTKDVSKW
+373 GIELKKRVYKW
-384 NDANKYYNAEGTL
+384 TDNRQYYDAEGIVE
-397 NLPEIKDL
+397 LPEIRKFL
-405 LAKISSS
+405 ESISSS
-412 PEEAFINY
+412 PAEAFLNE
-420 NVDDINKIIDK
+420 NVDDIDEIINKIIDK
-431 IIYKINKSINNG
+431 IKNSINNG

-449 GDMVDIIK
+449 GNMVDIIK

-625 INFKVKN
+625 IHFKVKN
-632 GKTIQDENEVE
+632 GKAIQDENEVE

-739 IPWDKLKNNDVEKWN
+739 IPWDKLKSNDVEKWN

-815 EKLSNDKGRLELEN
+815 EKSSNDKGRLEWEN

-866 IDNEND
+866 I
-872 VKALASINGQVIS
+872 
-885 IKNAKIYK
+885 
-893 LPSSGGIGVYPFL
+893 
-906 LIGTLCMALSLIY
+906 
-919 SFNSKFS
+919 
-926 NKKK
+926 

>member
-1 MNSKGIGTKKL
+1 MNSKGIGTQKL
-12 MSIISLIMTVIFL
+12 MSIISLIMIVIFL

-39 SDSMSVEKVLDSE
+39 SDSMSVEKVLNSE

-79 PVNWEYGNV
+79 PENWEYGNR
-88 SNKNK
+88 SSKNK
-93 INKSVYGKDQPL
+93 INNSVYGKNQPL
-105 EYNEGYLTKKA
+105 EYDEGYLTKKA

-130 IQGKKFHGKK
+130 IQGKKNEALKK
-140 RDVVFLLDNSNS
+140 DVVFLLDNSNS
-152 MRTNNRV
+152 MLTNNRAL
-159 GKIKTQIKRV
+159 KIKEEIKNV
-169 MDNLNNDDNTRYA
+169 MDKLKAKNTRYA

-198 IDKSIGNDQYENYK
+198 MDGSIGNNQYTVYDL
-212 GYTSNKCY
+212 YTSNQCH
-220 LNFTSNIQEIYNKI
+220 LNFTNNIQEIYNKI
-234 PENVPYERGHDY
+234 PSTVPNQRNNPYA
-246 VGGTFTQEGLLEAKK
+246 GGTFTQEGLLKAIE
-261 LLKNSTADE
+261 LLKNSNADE

-278 GVPTYSFL
+278 GLPTFSFL
-286 IEEFGGNKPTTFN
+286 LKEFGGNKKAIFD
-299 YNTAYNGVGVR
+299 YNTQYNGIGVR
-310 GLGVSYFF
+310 GFGTSYFF
-318 DSKYNKPYIFS
+318 DTKTQKPYIYS
-329 REMVYSALNRSTN
+329 REEVYSALNRSKN
-342 QREEIWNN
+342 KYEAILNN
-350 GIATALEAE
+350 GFPTTLEAE
-359 NIKRENPYIKIYTI
+359 NIKKENPDINIYTI
-373 GVELTKDVSKW
+373 GVELKKEVYKW
-384 NDANKYYNAEGTL
+384 TDDRQYYNAEGTVE
-397 NLPEIKDL
+397 LPEIRKFL
-405 LAKISSS
+405 ESISSS
-412 PEEAFINY
+412 PAEAFVNE
-420 NVDDINKIIDK
+420 NVDDIDEIINKIID
-431 IIYKINKSINNG
+431 KINKSINNG

-449 GDMVDIIK
+449 GDVVDIVK
-457 SGEFSDKDYKLTASN
+457 DGEFSDKDYKLTASN

-632 GKTIQDENEVE
+632 GKAIQDGNEVE
-643 FITVSNIPNSIRI
+643 FITVSNTPNSIRI

-680 VNDKNFKPLVKETD
+680 VNDQKFKPLVKETD

-739 IPWDKLKNNDVEKWN
+739 IPWDKLKSNDVEKWN

-815 EKLSNDKGRLELEN
+815 EKSSNDKGRLEWEN

>member
-12 MSIISLIMTVIFL
+12 TSIISLIMTVIFL

-39 SDSMSVEKVLDSE
+39 SDSMSVEKVLNSE

-63 NKSSIKYTTD
+63 NKSSINYTTD
-73 NNKGTW
+73 NNQGTW

-93 INKSVYGKDQPL
+93 INKSVYGKNQPL
-105 EYNEGYLTKKA
+105 ECNEGYLTKKA

-130 IQGKKFHGKK
+130 IQGKKKQSLKK
-140 RDVVFLLDNSNS
+140 DVVFLLDNSNS
-152 MRTNNRV
+152 MTTNNRAI
-159 GKIKTQIKRV
+159 KIKEQIKNV
-169 MDNLNNDDNTRYA
+169 MDKLNTNNTRYA

-198 IDKSIGNDQYENYK
+198 IDRSIGDNQYTVYK
-212 GYTSNKCY
+212 GYTSNQCY

-234 PENVPYERGHDY
+234 PATVPNQRNNGY
-246 VGGTFTQEGLLEAKK
+246 VGGTFIQEGLLKAIE
-261 LLKNSTADE
+261 LLKNSNADE

-278 GVPTYSFL
+278 GLPTFSFL
-286 IEEFGGNKPTTFN
+286 LKEFGGNKKAIFN
-299 YNTAYNGVGVR
+299 YNTNYNGIGVR
-310 GLGVSYFF
+310 GLGTSYFF
-318 DSKYNKPYIFS
+318 DTKTQKPYIYS
-329 REMVYSALNRSTN
+329 REEVYSALNRSKN
-342 QREEIWNN
+342 KYESIWNN
-350 GIATALEAE
+350 GFPTTLEAE
-359 NIKRENPYIKIYTI
+359 NIKNENPDINIYTI
-373 GVELTKDVSKW
+373 GVELKKEVYKW
-384 NDANKYYNAEGTL
+384 DDYRQYYNAEGTVE
-397 NLPEIKDL
+397 LPEIRKFL
-405 LAKISSS
+405 ESISSS
-412 PEEAFINY
+412 PAEAFVNE
-420 NVDDINKIIDK
+420 NVDDIDEIINKIID
-431 IIYKINKSINNG
+431 KINKSINNG

-632 GKTIQDENEVE
+632 GKAIQDENEVE

-739 IPWDKLKNNDVEKWN
+739 IPWDELKSNDVEKWN

-766 KSAIYIDKVDAIN
+766 KSAVYIDKVDAIN
-779 PEIKLSGAK
+779 PGIKLSGAK

-802 KLVRNGIN
+802 KLVRNGVN

-815 EKLSNDKGRLELEN
+815 EKVSNDEGRIEWDN
-829 LNSGEEYK
+829 LNSGQEYK

-861 DNIAL
+861 DNNVV
-866 IDNEND
+866 IDNDKD
-872 VKALASINGQVIS
+872 VQALANVNGQTIF

-893 LPSSGGIGVYPFL
+893 LPSSGGMGVYPFL
-906 LIGTLCMALSLIY
+906 IIGTILITLSL
-919 SFNSKFS
+919 SFYFKSKAL
-926 NKKK
+926 NKKI

>member
-12 MSIISLIMTVIFL
+12 TSIISLIMTVIFL

-39 SDSMSVEKVLDSE
+39 SDSMSVEKVLNSE

-63 NKSSIKYTTD
+63 NKSSINYTTD
-73 NNKGTW
+73 NNQGTW

-93 INKSVYGKDQPL
+93 INKSVYGKNQPL
-105 EYNEGYLTKKA
+105 ECNEGYLTKKA

-130 IQGKKFHGKK
+130 IQGKKKQSLKK
-140 RDVVFLLDNSNS
+140 DVVFLLDNSNS
-152 MRTNNRV
+152 MTTNNRAI
-159 GKIKTQIKRV
+159 KIKEQIKNV
-169 MDNLNNDDNTRYA
+169 MDKLNTNNTRYA

-198 IDKSIGNDQYENYK
+198 IDRSIGNNQYTVYK
-212 GYTSNKCY
+212 GYTSNQCY

-234 PENVPYERGHDY
+234 PATVPNQRNNGY
-246 VGGTFTQEGLLEAKK
+246 VGGTFTQEGLLKAIE
-261 LLKNSTADE
+261 LLKNSNADE

-278 GVPTYSFL
+278 GLPTFSFL
-286 IEEFGGNKPTTFN
+286 LKEFGGNKKAIFDYNTN
-299 YNTAYNGVGVR
+299 YNGIGVR
-310 GLGVSYFF
+310 GFGTSYFF
-318 DSKYNKPYIFS
+318 DTKTQKPYIYS
-329 REMVYSALNRSTN
+329 REEVYSALNRSKN
-342 QREEIWNN
+342 KYESIWNN
-350 GIATALEAE
+350 GFPTTLEAE
-359 NIKRENPYIKIYTI
+359 NIKNENPDINIYTI
-373 GVELTKDVSKW
+373 GVELKKEVYKW
-384 NDANKYYNAEGTL
+384 DDYRQYYNAEGTVE
-397 NLPEIKDL
+397 LPEIRKFL
-405 LAKISSS
+405 ESISSS
-412 PEEAFINY
+412 PAEAFVNE
-420 NVDDINKIIDK
+420 NVDDIDEIINKIID
-431 IIYKINKSINNG
+431 KINKSINNG

-449 GDMVDIIK
+449 GDMVDIVK

-632 GKTIQDENEVE
+632 GKAIQDENEVE

-739 IPWDKLKNNDVEKWN
+739 IPWDELKSNDVEKWN

-766 KSAIYIDKVDAIN
+766 KSAVYIDKVDAIN
-779 PEIKLSGAK
+779 PGIKLSGAK

-802 KLVRNGIN
+802 KLVINGVN

-815 EKLSNDKGRLELEN
+815 EKVSNDEGRIEWDN
-829 LNSGEEYK
+829 LNSGQEYK

-861 DNIAL
+861 DNNVV
-866 IDNEND
+866 IDNDKD
-872 VKALASINGQVIS
+872 VQALANVNGQTIF

-906 LIGTLCMALSLIY
+906 LIGTILITLSL
-919 SFNSKFS
+919 SFYFKSKAL
-926 NKKK
+926 NKKI

>member
-39 SDSMSVEKVLDSE
+39 SDSMSVEKVLNSE

-63 NKSSIKYTTD
+63 NESSIKYTTD

-93 INKSVYGKDQPL
+93 INKSVYGKNQPL

-116 YTTDEDNVFNINLK
+116 YTTDEDNVFDINLK
-130 IQGKKFHGKK
+130 IQGKKNQSLKK
-140 RDVVFLLDNSNS
+140 DVVFLLDNSNS
-152 MRTNNRV
+152 MTTNNRAI
-159 GKIKTQIKRV
+159 KIKEQIKNV
-169 MDNLNNDDNTRYA
+169 MDKLNTNNTRYA

-198 IDKSIGNDQYENYK
+198 IDRSIGDNQYTVYK
-212 GYTSNKCY
+212 GYTSNQCY

-234 PENVPYERGHDY
+234 PSTVPNQRNNGY
-246 VGGTFTQEGLLEAKK
+246 VGGTFTQEGLLKAIE
-261 LLKNSTADE
+261 LLKNSDADE

-278 GVPTYSFL
+278 GLPTFSFL
-286 IEEFGGNKPTTFN
+286 LKEFGGNEKAIFD
-299 YNTAYNGVGVR
+299 YNTQYNGIGVR
-310 GLGVSYFF
+310 GFGTSYFF
-318 DSKYNKPYIFS
+318 NTKTQKPYIYS
-329 REMVYSALNRSTN
+329 REEVYSALNRSKN
-342 QREEIWNN
+342 KYEAIWNN
-350 GIATALEAE
+350 GFPTTLEAE
-359 NIKRENPYIKIYTI
+359 NIKNENPDINIYTI
-373 GVELTKDVSKW
+373 GVELKKEVYKW
-384 NDANKYYNAEGTL
+384 TDNRQYYNAEGTVE
-397 NLPEIKDL
+397 LPEIRKFL
-405 LAKISSS
+405 ESISSS
-412 PEEAFINY
+412 PAEAFVNE
-420 NVDDINKIIDK
+420 NVDDIDEIINKIID
-431 IIYKINKSINNG
+431 KINKSINNG

-472 NKLLEGVK
+472 NKLLDGVK

-486 NRQIVLTGLNLGEN
+486 NRQIILTGLNLGEN

-602 LQEGDYKLKEIN
+602 LKEGDYKLKEIN

-632 GKTIQDENEVE
+632 GKAIQDGNEVD

-694 DKGEIEFKEIEPGT
+694 NKGEIEFKEIEPGT

-739 IPWDKLKNNDVEKWN
+739 IPWGKLKSNDVEKWN

-795 ENYKNNK
+795 ENYKNDK
-802 KLVRNGIN
+802 KLVRNGVN

-815 EKLSNDKGRLELEN
+815 EKVSNYEGRIEWDN
-829 LNSGEEYK
+829 LNSGQEYK

-861 DNIAL
+861 DNTVV

-919 SFNSKFS
+919 SFNSKVL
-926 NKKK
+926 NKRK

>member
-12 MSIISLIMTVIFL
+12 TSIISLIMTVIFL

-39 SDSMSVEKVLDSE
+39 SDSMSVEKVLNSE

-63 NKSSIKYTTD
+63 NKSSINYTTD
-73 NNKGTW
+73 NNQGTW

-93 INKSVYGKDQPL
+93 INKSVYGKNQPL
-105 EYNEGYLTKKA
+105 ECNEGYLTKKA

-130 IQGKKFHGKK
+130 IQGKKKQSLKK
-140 RDVVFLLDNSNS
+140 DVVFLLDNSNS
-152 MRTNNRV
+152 MTTNNRAI
-159 GKIKTQIKRV
+159 KIKEQIKNV
-169 MDNLNNDDNTRYA
+169 MDKLNTNNTRYA

-198 IDKSIGNDQYENYK
+198 IDRSIGDNQYTVYK
-212 GYTSNKCY
+212 GYTSNQCY

-234 PENVPYERGHDY
+234 PATVPNQRNNGY
-246 VGGTFTQEGLLEAKK
+246 VGGTFIQEGLLKAIE
-261 LLKNSTADE
+261 LLKNSNADE

-278 GVPTYSFL
+278 GLPTFSFL
-286 IEEFGGNKPTTFN
+286 LKEFGGNKKAIFDYNTN
-299 YNTAYNGVGVR
+299 YNGIGVR
-310 GLGVSYFF
+310 GLGTSYFF
-318 DSKYNKPYIFS
+318 DTKTQKPYIYS
-329 REMVYSALNRSTN
+329 REEVYSALNRSKN
-342 QREEIWNN
+342 KYESIWNN
-350 GIATALEAE
+350 GFPTTLEAE
-359 NIKRENPYIKIYTI
+359 NIKNENPDINIYTI
-373 GVELTKDVSKW
+373 GVELKKEVYKW
-384 NDANKYYNAEGTL
+384 DDYRQYYNAEGTVE
-397 NLPEIKDL
+397 LPEIRKFL
-405 LAKISSS
+405 ESISSS
-412 PEEAFINY
+412 PAEAFVNE
-420 NVDDINKIIDK
+420 NVDDIDEIINKIID
-431 IIYKINKSINNG
+431 KINKSINNG

-449 GDMVDIIK
+449 GNMVDIIK

-625 INFKVKN
+625 IHFKVKN
-632 GKTIQDENEVE
+632 GKAIQDENEVE

-739 IPWDKLKNNDVEKWN
+739 IPWDKLKSNDVEKWN

-815 EKLSNDKGRLELEN
+815 EKSSNDKGRLEWEN